1 MLRASQEHYGRARS
15 RLRPPAPASRVRSG
29 DWRRRRGRERKRG
42 GTRPPAR
49 AQTAAAAALA
59 AMAER
64 RAFAQK
70 ISRTVAAEVRK
81 QISGQYS
88 GSPQL
93 LKNLNI
99 VGNISH
105 HTTVPLTE
113 AVDPVDL
120 EDYLLT
126 HPLAVDSGPLRD
138 LIEFPPDDIEVVY
151 SPRDCRTLVSAVPE
165 ESEMDPH
172 VRDCIRSY
180 TEDWAIVIRKYHKL
194 GTGFNPNTLDKQKE
208 RQKGLPKQVFESD
221 EAPDGNNYQ
230 DEQDDLKRRSMSID
244 DTPRGS
250 WACSIFDL
258 KNSLPDAL
266 LPNLLDRTP
275 NEEIDRQ
282 NDDQRKSN
290 RHKELFS
297 LHPSPDEEEPIERL
311 SVPDVPKEHFG
322 QRLLVKCLSLKF
334 EIEIEP
340 IFASLA
346 LYDVKEKKKISENF
360 YFDLNSEQMKGL
372 LRPHVPPA
380 AITTLARSA
389 IFSITYPS
397 QDVFLVIKLEKV
409 LQQGDIGEC
418 AEPYM
423 IFKEADAT
431 KNKEKLEKLKSQ
443 ADQFCQRLGKY
454 RMPFAWTA
462 IHLMNIVSS
471 AGSLE
476 RDSTEVEIS
485 TGERKGSWSERR
497 NSSIVGR
504 RSLERTTSGDD
515 ACNLT
520 SFRPATLTV
529 TNFFKQEG
537 DRLSDEDLYK
547 FLADMRRPSSVLR
560 RLRPITAQLKIDI
573 SPAPENP
580 HYCLTPE
587 LLQVK
592 LYPDS
597 RVRPTREILEF
608 PARDVYVPNTT
619 YRNLLYIYPQS
630 LNFANRQGSAR
641 NITVKVQFMYGEDPS
656 NAMPVIFGKSSCS
669 EFSKEAYTAVVY
681 HNRSPDFHEEIK
693 VKLPATLTD
702 HHHLLFTF
710 YHVSCQQKQNTPLET
725 PVGYTW
731 IPMLQNGRLKT
742 GQFCLPVSLEKPPQA
757 YSVLSPEVPLPGMK
771 WVDNHKGVFN
781 VEVVAVSS
789 IHTQDPYLD
798 KFFALVNALD
808 EHMFPVRI
816 GDMRIMENNLE
827 NELKS
832 SISALNSSQLEPVV
846 RFLHLLLDKLILL
859 VVRPP
864 VIAGQIVNL
873 GQASFEA
880 MASIINR
887 LHKNLEGNH
896 DQHGRN
902 NLLASYIYYVFRLP
916 NTYPNSPSPGPGGL
930 GGSVHYATMARSAVR
945 PASLNLNRSRSLSNS
960 NPDISGTPTS
970 PDDEV
975 RSIIGSKA
983 MDRSC
988 NRMSSH
994 TETSSFLQTLTGRL
1008 PTKKLFHEELALQW
1022 VVCSGSVR
1030 ESALQ
1035 QAWFF
1040 FELMVKSMVHH
1051 LYFNDKLDAPRK
1063 SRFPERFMD
1072 DIAALVSTIASDI
1085 VSRFQKDTEMVERLN
1100 TSLAFFLNDLL
1111 SVMDRGFV
1119 FSLIKTCYKQVS
1131 SKLYSLPNPS
1141 VLVSLRL
1148 DFLRIICSHEHYVTL
1163 NLPCSLLTPPASP
1176 SPSVSSATS
1185 QSSGFSTN
1193 VQDQKIANMF
1203 ELSVPFRQQHYL
1215 AGLVLTELALIL
1227 DPDAEG
1233 LFGLHKK
1240 VINMVHNL
1248 LSSHDSDPRYS
1259 DPQIKA
1265 RVAMLY
1271 LPLIGIIMETV
1282 PQLYD
1287 FTETH
1292 NQRGRP
1298 ICIATDDYES
1308 ESGSMISQTV
1318 AMAIAGTSVPQ
1329 LTRPGSFLL
1338 TSTSGRQHTT
1348 FSAESS
1354 RSLLICLLWVLKNAD
1369 ETVLQKWFTDLSV
1382 LQLNRLL
1389 DLLYLCVSCFEY
1401 KGKKVF
1407 ERMNSLTFK
1416 KSKDMRAKLEEA
1428 ILGSIG
1434 ARQEMVR
1441 RSRGQLERSPSGSAF
1456 GSQEN
1461 LRWRKDMTHWRQ
1473 NTEKLD
1479 KSRAEIEHEALIDG
1493 NLATEANLIILDT
1506 LEIVVQTV
1514 SVTESKESILGGVLK
1529 VLLHSM
1535 ACNQSAVYLQHCFA
1549 TQRALVSKF
1558 PELLFEEETEQCAD
1572 LCLRLLRHCSSSIST
1587 IRSHASASLYL
1598 LMRQNFEIGNNF
1610 ARVKMQVTMSLSSL
1624 VGTSQNFNE
1633 EFLRRSLKTILTYA
1647 EEDLELRETTFPD
1660 QVQDLV
1666 FNLHMILSDTVKM
1679 KEHQED
1685 PEMLIDL
1692 MYRIAKGYQTSPDL
1706 RLTWLQ
1712 NMAGKHSE
1720 RSNHAEAAQC
1730 LVHSAAL
1737 VAEYLSML
1745 EDRKYLPVGC
1755 VTFQNISSNVLEES
1769 AVSDDVVSPDEEG
1782 ICSGK
1787 YFTESGLVGLLEQA
1801 AASFSMAG
1809 MYEAVNEVYKVL
1821 IPIHEANRDAKKLS
1835 TIHGK
1840 LQEAFS
1846 KIVHQDG
1853 KRMFGTYF
1861 RVGFYGTKFGDLD
1874 EQEFVYKEPA
1884 ITKLAEISHRLE
1896 GFYGERFGEDV
1907 VEVIKDSNPVDKC
1920 KLDPNKAYI
1929 QITYVEPYFDTYE
1942 MKDRITY
1949 FDKNYNLR
1957 RFMYCTP
1964 FTLDGRAHGELHEQF
1979 KRKTILTT
1987 SHAFPYI
1994 KTRVNVTHKEEI
2006 ILTPIE
2012 VAIEDM
2018 QKKTQELAFATHQDP
2033 ADPKMLQMVL
2043 QGSVGT
2049 TVNQGPLEVAQVFLS
2064 EIPSDPKLFRHHNK
2078 LRLCFKDFTKRCE
2091 DALRKNKSLIGPD
2104 QKEYQR
2110 ELERNYHRLKEAL
2123 QPLINRKIP
2132 QLYKAVL
2139 PVTCHRDSFSRMS
2152 LRKMD
2157 L

>member
-1 MLRASQEHYGRARS
+1 MC
-15 RLRPPAPASRVRSG
+15 
-29 DWRRRRGRERKRG
+29 DCTG
-42 GTRPPAR
+42 GHS
-49 AQTAAAAALA
+49 
-59 AMAER
+59 
-64 RAFAQK
+64 K
-70 ISRTVAAEVRK
+70 
-81 QISGQYS
+81 
-88 GSPQL
+88 
-93 LKNLNI
+93 
-99 VGNISH
+99 NIS
-105 HTTVPLTE
+105 
-113 AVDPVDL
+113 
-120 EDYLLT
+120 
-126 HPLAVDSGPLRD
+126 
-138 LIEFPPDDIEVVY
+138 
-151 SPRDCRTLVSAVPE
+151 
-165 ESEMDPH
+165 
-172 VRDCIRSY
+172 
-180 TEDWAIVIRKYHKL
+180 
-194 GTGFNPNTLDKQKE
+194 
-208 RQKGLPKQVFESD
+208 
-221 EAPDGNNYQ
+221 
-230 DEQDDLKRRSMSID
+230 
-244 DTPRGS
+244 
-250 WACSIFDL
+250 
-258 KNSLPDAL
+258 
-266 LPNLLDRTP
+266 
-275 NEEIDRQ
+275 
-282 NDDQRKSN
+282 
-290 RHKELFS
+290 
-297 LHPSPDEEEPIERL
+297 
-311 SVPDVPKEHFG
+311 
-322 QRLLVKCLSLKF
+322 
-334 EIEIEP
+334 
-340 IFASLA
+340 
-346 LYDVKEKKKISENF
+346 
-360 YFDLNSEQMKGL
+360 
-372 LRPHVPPA
+372 
-380 AITTLARSA
+380 
-389 IFSITYPS
+389 
-397 QDVFLVIKLEKV
+397 
-409 LQQGDIGEC
+409 
-418 AEPYM
+418 
-423 IFKEADAT
+423 
-431 KNKEKLEKLKSQ
+431 
-443 ADQFCQRLGKY
+443 
-454 RMPFAWTA
+454 
-462 IHLMNIVSS
+462 
-471 AGSLE
+471 
-476 RDSTEVEIS
+476 
-485 TGERKGSWSERR
+485 
-497 NSSIVGR
+497 
-504 RSLERTTSGDD
+504 
-515 ACNLT
+515 
-520 SFRPATLTV
+520 
-529 TNFFKQEG
+529 
-537 DRLSDEDLYK
+537 
-547 FLADMRRPSSVLR
+547 
-560 RLRPITAQLKIDI
+560 
-573 SPAPENP
+573 
-580 HYCLTPE
+580 
-587 LLQVK
+587 
-592 LYPDS
+592 
-597 RVRPTREILEF
+597 
-608 PARDVYVPNTT
+608 
-619 YRNLLYIYPQS
+619 YRNILYVYPQS

-641 NITVKVQFMYGEDPS
+641 NITVKVQFMFGEDPS
-656 NAMPVIFGKSSCS
+656 NAMPVIFGKSSCA

-681 HNRSPDFHEEIK
+681 HN
-693 VKLPATLTD
+693 
-702 HHHLLFTF
+702 
-710 YHVSCQQKQNTPLET
+710 SCQQKQNTPLET

-781 VEVVAVSS
+781 IEIIAVST

-798 KFFALVNALD
+798 KFFALVHALD

-832 SISALNSSQLEPVV
+832 SISALNASQLEPVV

-864 VIAGQIVNL
+864 IIAGQI
-873 GQASFEA
+873 
-880 MASIINR
+880 
-887 LHKNLEGNH
+887 
-896 DQHGRN
+896 
-902 NLLASYIYYVFRLP
+902 
-916 NTYPNSPSPGPGGL
+916 GPGGL

-975 RSIIGSKA
+975 RSIIGSK
-983 MDRSC
+983 
-988 NRMSSH
+988 
-994 TETSSFLQTLTGRL
+994 
-1008 PTKKLFHEELALQW
+1008 LFHEELALQW

-1030 ESALQ
+1030 EAALQ

-1051 LYFNDKLDAPRK
+1051 LYFADKLDAPRK
-1063 SRFPERFMD
+1063 NRFPERFMD

-1085 VSRFQKDTEMVERLN
+1085 VSRFQKDMEMIERLN

-1119 FSLIKTCYKQVS
+1119 FSLVKAYYKQVS
-1131 SKLYSLPNPS
+1131 SKLYSLPNPNT
-1141 VLVSLRL
+1141 LVSLRL
-1148 DFLRIICSHEHYVTL
+1148 DFLRIVCSHEHYVTL

-1203 ELSVPFRQQHYL
+1203 ELSLPFRQQHYL
-1215 AGLVLTELALIL
+1215 AGLVLTELAVIL

-1259 DPQIKA
+1259 DSQVKA
-1265 RVAMLY
+1265 RVATLY
-1271 LPLIGIIMETV
+1271 LPLIGVIMESL
-1282 PQLYD
+1282 PQLHD
-1287 FTETH
+1287 FTESH

-1298 ICIATDDYES
+1298 SCTALEDYE
-1308 ESGSMISQTV
+1308 GDGGNMISQTV

-1329 LTRPGSFLL
+1329 LTRPSSFLL
-1338 TSTSGRQHTT
+1338 TSS
-1348 FSAESS
+1348 
-1354 RSLLICLLWVLKNAD
+1354 
-1369 ETVLQKWFTDLSV
+1369 
-1382 LQLNRLL
+1382 
-1389 DLLYLCVSCFEY
+1389 
-1401 KGKKVF
+1401 GKKVF

-1493 NLATEANLIILDT
+1493 NLTTEANLIILDT
-1506 LEIVVQTV
+1506 LEIIVQTV

-1529 VLLHSM
+1529 ALLHSM
-1535 ACNQSAVYLQHCFA
+1535 ACNQSALYLQHCFA

-1692 MYRIAKGYQTSPDL
+1692 MYRIAKGYQNSPDL

-1720 RSNHAEAAQC
+1720 RSNHAESAQC

-1787 YFTESGLVGLLEQA
+1787 YFTEAGLVGLLEQA

-1809 MYEAVNEVYKVL
+1809 MYEAVNEVYKIL
-1821 IPIHEANRDAKKLS
+1821 IPIHEANRDAKKLA

-1846 KIVHQDG
+1846 KIVHQ
-1853 KRMFGTYF
+1853 
-1861 RVGFYGTKFGDLD
+1861 VL
-1874 EQEFVYKEPA
+1874 
-1884 ITKLAEISHRLE
+1884 S
-1896 GFYGERFGEDV
+1896 
-1907 VEVIKDSNPVDKC
+1907 
-1920 KLDPNKAYI
+1920 
-1929 QITYVEPYFDTYE
+1929 
-1942 MKDRITY
+1942 
-1949 FDKNYNLR
+1949 
-1957 RFMYCTP
+1957 
-1964 FTLDGRAHGELHEQF
+1964 
-1979 KRKTILTT
+1979 
-1987 SHAFPYI
+1987 
-1994 KTRVNVTHKEEI
+1994 
-2006 ILTPIE
+2006 
-2012 VAIEDM
+2012 
-2018 QKKTQELAFATHQDP
+2018 AFANGGLHCASCVAVDHP
-2033 ADPKMLQMVL
+2033 AFV
-2043 QGSVGT
+2043 
-2049 TVNQGPLEVAQVFLS
+2049 
-2064 EIPSDPKLFRHHNK
+2064 
-2078 LRLCFKDFTKRCE
+2078 
-2091 DALRKNKSLIGPD
+2091 
-2104 QKEYQR
+2104 QR
-2110 ELERNYHRLKEAL
+2110 EQNFSLVHGGI
-2123 QPLINRKIP
+2123 QPCLCI
-2132 QLYKAVL
+2132 L
-2139 PVTCHRDSFSRMS
+2139 S
-2152 LRKMD
+2152 
-2157 L
+2157 

>member
-1 MLRASQEHYGRARS
+1 DSYLFSIIMASYAV
-15 RLRPPAPASRVRSG
+15 L
-29 DWRRRRGRERKRG
+29 
-42 GTRPPAR
+42 
-49 AQTAAAAALA
+49 
-59 AMAER
+59 
-64 RAFAQK
+64 F
-70 ISRTVAAEVRK
+70 SRTVAAEVRK
-81 QISGQYS
+81 QIAGQYG

-93 LKNLNI
+93 LKNLS
-99 VGNISH
+99 VGGNI
-105 HTTVPLTE
+105 PLTE
-113 AVDPVDL
+113 AIEPVDF
-120 EDYLLT
+120 EEYLIT
-126 HPLAVDSGPLRD
+126 HPPLIESGPLRD
-138 LIEFPPDDIEVVY
+138 LIEFPPDDIEVLY
-151 SPRDCRTLVSAVPE
+151 TPRECRTLGQAVPE
-165 ESEMDPH
+165 EGENDSH
-172 VRDCIRSY
+172 VRDCTRSY
-180 TEDWAIVIRKYHKL
+180 TEDWAIVNRKYDASLHL
-194 GTGFNPNTLDKQKE
+194 FFLNSLNINTD
-208 RQKGLPKQVFESD
+208 FYMS
-221 EAPDGNNYQ
+221 
-230 DEQDDLKRRSMSID
+230 QDDLKRRSMSID

-258 KNSLPDAL
+258 KNSQPDAL
-266 LPNLLDRTP
+266 LPHLLDRVP
-275 NEEIDRQ
+275 NEEIDHH
-282 NDDQRKSN
+282 NEDQRKSN
-290 RHKELFS
+290 RHRELFA
-297 LHPSPDEEEPIERL
+297 LHPALDEDEPIERHC
-311 SVPDVPKEHFG
+311 VPDVPKEHFG

-346 LYDVKEKKKISENF
+346 LYDIKEKKRISENF
-360 YFDLNSEQMKGL
+360 YFDLNSEQTKAM
-372 LRPHVPPA
+372 LRPHIPSA
-380 AITTLARSA
+380 AISTLARSA
-389 IFSITYPS
+389 VFSITYPS

-423 IFKEADAT
+423 VFKESDAA
-431 KNKEKLEKLKSQ
+431 KNKEKLEKLRSQ
-443 ADQFCQRLGKY
+443 SEQFCQRLGRY

-462 IHLMNIVSS
+462 IHLMNIVNS
-471 AGSLE
+471 A
-476 RDSTEVEIS
+476 
-485 TGERKGSWSERR
+485 ERKGSWSERR

-504 RSLERTTSGDD
+504 RSLERTTSGDES
-515 ACNLT
+515 CSLT

-560 RLRPITAQLKIDI
+560 RLRPITGRLKIDI

-580 HYCLTPE
+580 HYCLTPD

-592 LYPDS
+592 PYPDS
-597 RVRPTREILEF
+597 RVRPTKEILEF
-608 PARDVYVPNTT
+608 PARDIYVPNTT
-619 YRNLLYIYPQS
+619 YRNLLYVNPQS

-641 NITVKVQFMYGEDPS
+641 NITVKVQFMNGEDPS
-656 NAMPVIFGKSSCS
+656 NAMPVIFGKSSCA
-669 EFSKEAYTAVVY
+669 EYSKEAYTAVVY
-681 HNRSPDFHEEIK
+681 HNRSPDFLDEVKI
-693 VKLPATLTD
+693 KLPASLTD
-702 HHHLLFTF
+702 HHHILFTF

-731 IPMLQNGRLKT
+731 IPMLQNGRLRT
-742 GQFCLPVSLEKPPQA
+742 GHFCLPVSLEKPPQS
-757 YSVLSPEVPLPGMK
+757 YSVLSPDVSPFLVPLPGMK
-771 WVDNHKGVFN
+771 WVDNHRGVFN
-781 VEVVAVSS
+781 VEVVAAST
-789 IHTQDPYLD
+789 IHTQDQFLD
-798 KFFALVNALD
+798 KFFALVHALD

-827 NELKS
+827 AELKS
-832 SISALNSSQLEPVV
+832 SIAALNSSQLEPVV
-846 RFLHLLLDKLILL
+846 RFLHLLLDKLVLL
-859 VVRPP
+859 MVRPP

-873 GQASFEA
+873 GQASFEV
-880 MASIINR
+880 MASIVNR
-887 LHKNLEGNH
+887 LHKYL
-896 DQHGRN
+896 DTSQDMHGRN
-902 NLLASYIYYVFRLP
+902 SLLSSYIHYVFRLP
-916 NTYPNSPSPGPGGL
+916 NMDPNSPSPAAQWTLCQRTVSYPIVEL
-930 GGSVHYATMARSAVR
+930 RYTDLYAVYLN
-945 PASLNLNRSRSLSNS
+945 ASLMV
-960 NPDISGTPTS
+960 P
-970 PDDEV
+970 
-975 RSIIGSKA
+975 
-983 MDRSC
+983 SC
-988 NRMSSH
+988 S
-994 TETSSFLQTLTGRL
+994 Q
-1008 PTKKLFHEELALQW
+1008 LFHEELALQW
-1022 VVCSGSVR
+1022 VVSSGSVR
-1030 ESALQ
+1030 EGALQ

-1040 FELMVKSMVHH
+1040 FELMVKSIIHH
-1051 LYFNDKLDAPRK
+1051 LYFTDRLQSPRK
-1063 SRFPERFMD
+1063 NRFPERFMD
-1072 DIAALVSTIASDI
+1072 DITALVSTIAGDI
-1085 VSRFQKDTEMVERLN
+1085 VSRFQKDLELVERLN

-1119 FSLIKTCYKQVS
+1119 FSLIKTYWKQVPCNS
-1131 SKLYSLPNPS
+1131 NPT
-1141 VLVSLRL
+1141 LESLRL
-1148 DFLRIICSHEHYVTL
+1148 DFLRIVCSHEHYVTL
-1163 NLPCSLLTPPASP
+1163 NLPFSLLTPPASP

-1185 QSSGFSTN
+1185 GFSTH

-1203 ELSVPFRQQHYL
+1203 ELSVPFREQHYL
-1215 AGLVLTELALIL
+1215 AGLVLTELAVIL
-1227 DPDAEG
+1227 DPEADG
-1233 LFGLHKK
+1233 SVPWCK
-1240 VINMVHNL
+1240 VISVVHNM
-1248 LSSHDSDPRYS
+1248 LSSHDSDPRYA
-1259 DPQIKA
+1259 DPEVKA
-1265 RVAMLY
+1265 RVALLY
-1271 LPLIGIIMETV
+1271 LPLIGIVMETL
-1282 PQLYD
+1282 PQLHD
-1287 FTETH
+1287 FTESH
-1292 NQRGRP
+1292 NQWGRP
-1298 ICIATDDYES
+1298 GGPGTEEQEAE
-1308 ESGSMISQTV
+1308 GNSMISQTV
-1318 AMAIAGTSVPQ
+1318 AMAIAGTSA
-1329 LTRPGSFLL
+1329 T
-1338 TSTSGRQHTT
+1338 RQHGS

-1369 ETVLQKWFTDLSV
+1369 EMVLQKWFTDLSV
-1382 LQLNRLL
+1382 SQLNRLL

-1401 KGKKVF
+1401 KGKKAF

-1416 KSKDMRAKLEEA
+1416 KSKDMKAKLEEA

-1441 RSRGQLERSPSGSAF
+1441 RSKGQLGY
-1456 GSQEN
+1456 QEN

-1473 NTEKLD
+1473 TSEKMD
-1479 KSRAEIEHEALIDG
+1479 KTRAELEHEAIIDG

-1506 LEIVVQTV
+1506 LEIIVQTV

-1535 ACNQSAVYLQHCFA
+1535 ACNQSALYLQHCFA

-1572 LCLRLLRHCSSSIST
+1572 LCLRLLRNCSSSIST
-1587 IRSHASASLYL
+1587 IRAHASASLYL

-1720 RSNHAEAAQC
+1720 RNNHAEAAQC

-1787 YFTESGLVGLLEQA
+1787 YFTEAGLVGLLEQA

-1821 IPIHEANRDAKKLS
+1821 IPIHEASRDAKKLA

-1840 LQEAFS
+1840 LQEAFG
-1846 KIVHQDG
+1846 KING

-1861 RVGFYGTKFGDLD
+1861 RVGFYGSKFGDLD

-1896 GFYGERFGEDV
+1896 SFYGERFGEEQ

-1920 KLDPNKAYI
+1920 KLDPNKAFI

-1957 RFMYCTP
+1957 RFVYCTP
-1964 FTLDGRAHGELHEQF
+1964 FTLDGRAHGDLHEQF

-1994 KTRVNVTHKEEI
+1994 KTRINIIHKEEI
-2006 ILTPIE
+2006 ISMPIE

-2033 ADPKMLQMVL
+2033 SDAKMLQMVL

-2064 EIPSDPKLFRHHNK
+2064 EIPSDPKLYRHHNK

-2132 QLYKAVL
+2132 QLYKPVL
-2139 PVTCHRDSFSRMS
+2139 QVNSHRDSFSRMS
-2152 LRKMD
+2152 LRKLD
-2157 L
+2157 V

>member
-1 MLRASQEHYGRARS
+1 MLRKEFH
-15 RLRPPAPASRVRSG
+15 
-29 DWRRRRGRERKRG
+29 W
-42 GTRPPAR
+42 
-49 AQTAAAAALA
+49 
-59 AMAER
+59 
-64 RAFAQK
+64 
-70 ISRTVAAEVRK
+70 
-81 QISGQYS
+81 
-88 GSPQL
+88 
-93 LKNLNI
+93 
-99 VGNISH
+99 
-105 HTTVPLTE
+105 TT
-113 AVDPVDL
+113 
-120 EDYLLT
+120 
-126 HPLAVDSGPLRD
+126 
-138 LIEFPPDDIEVVY
+138 I
-151 SPRDCRTLVSAVPE
+151 C
-165 ESEMDPH
+165 
-172 VRDCIRSY
+172 
-180 TEDWAIVIRKYHKL
+180 
-194 GTGFNPNTLDKQKE
+194 
-208 RQKGLPKQVFESD
+208 
-221 EAPDGNNYQ
+221 
-230 DEQDDLKRRSMSID
+230 
-244 DTPRGS
+244 
-250 WACSIFDL
+250 
-258 KNSLPDAL
+258 
-266 LPNLLDRTP
+266 
-275 NEEIDRQ
+275 
-282 NDDQRKSN
+282 
-290 RHKELFS
+290 
-297 LHPSPDEEEPIERL
+297 
-311 SVPDVPKEHFG
+311 
-322 QRLLVKCLSLKF
+322 
-334 EIEIEP
+334 
-340 IFASLA
+340 
-346 LYDVKEKKKISENF
+346 
-360 YFDLNSEQMKGL
+360 
-372 LRPHVPPA
+372 
-380 AITTLARSA
+380 
-389 IFSITYPS
+389 
-397 QDVFLVIKLEKV
+397 
-409 LQQGDIGEC
+409 
-418 AEPYM
+418 
-423 IFKEADAT
+423 
-431 KNKEKLEKLKSQ
+431 
-443 ADQFCQRLGKY
+443 
-454 RMPFAWTA
+454 
-462 IHLMNIVSS
+462 
-471 AGSLE
+471 
-476 RDSTEVEIS
+476 
-485 TGERKGSWSERR
+485 
-497 NSSIVGR
+497 
-504 RSLERTTSGDD
+504 
-515 ACNLT
+515 
-520 SFRPATLTV
+520 
-529 TNFFKQEG
+529 
-537 DRLSDEDLYK
+537 
-547 FLADMRRPSSVLR
+547 
-560 RLRPITAQLKIDI
+560 
-573 SPAPENP
+573 
-580 HYCLTPE
+580 
-587 LLQVK
+587 
-592 LYPDS
+592 
-597 RVRPTREILEF
+597 
-608 PARDVYVPNTT
+608 
-619 YRNLLYIYPQS
+619 RNLLYINPQS

-641 NITVKVQFMYGEDPS
+641 NITVKVQFMNGEDQS
-656 NAMPVIFGKSSCS
+656 NAMPVIFGKSSCG

-681 HNRSPDFHEEIK
+681 HNRSPDLHDEIK
-693 VKLPATLTD
+693 IKLPASLND
-702 HHHLLFTF
+702 HHHILFTF

-731 IPMLQNGRLKT
+731 IPMLQNGRLRT
-742 GQFCLPVSLEKPPQA
+742 GHFCLPVSLEKPPQS
-757 YSVLSPEVPLPGMK
+757 YSVLSPDVPLPGMK
-771 WVDNHKGVFN
+771 WVDNHRGVFN
-781 VEVVAVSS
+781 VEVVAVSTV
-789 IHTQDPYLD
+789 HTQDQYLD
-798 KFFALVNALD
+798 KFFALVHALD

-816 GDMRIMENNLE
+816 GDMRIMENSLE
-827 NELKS
+827 AELKG
-832 SISALNSSQLEPVV
+832 SIAALSSSQLEPVV
-846 RFLHLLLDKLILL
+846 RFLHLLFDKLVLL

-880 MASIINR
+880 MASIVNR
-887 LHKNLEGNH
+887 LHKYL
-896 DQHGRN
+896 DTSQDMHGRN
-902 NLLASYIYYVFRLP
+902 SLLSSYIHYVFRLP
-916 NTYPNSPSPGPGGL
+916 NMDPNSPSPGPGGL
-930 GGSVHYATMARSAVR
+930 GGSVHYATMARSAIR

-975 RSIIGSKA
+975 RSIIGTKGL
-983 MDRSC
+983 DRSNSWVHTMGC
-988 NRMSSH
+988 KSGPWGTSPGSASDTVQAMERSGNRMSSH
-994 TETSSFLQTLTGRL
+994 TESTSFLQTLTGRL
-1008 PTKKLFHEELALQW
+1008 PTKKVETRDSGGGATAASSTAPSACVLSVALDWMVFGVVVVVLWDADFVSPCECCMLFHEELALQW
-1022 VVCSGSVR
+1022 VVSSGSVR
-1030 ESALQ
+1030 EGALQ

-1040 FELMVKSMVHH
+1040 FELMVKSIIHH
-1051 LYFNDKLDAPRK
+1051 LYFTDRLESPRK
-1063 SRFPERFMD
+1063 NRFPERFMD
-1072 DIAALVSTIASDI
+1072 DITALVSTIAGDI
-1085 VSRFQKDTEMVERLN
+1085 VSRFQKDLELVERLN

-1119 FSLIKTCYKQVS
+1119 FCLIKTYWKQVS
-1131 SKLYSLPNPS
+1131 SKLYALQNPT
-1141 VLVSLRL
+1141 LESLRL
-1148 DFLRIICSHEHYVTL
+1148 DFLRIVCSHEHYVTL

-1185 QSSGFSTN
+1185 QSSGFSTH

-1203 ELSVPFRQQHYL
+1203 ELSVPFREQHYL
-1215 AGLVLTELALIL
+1215 AGLVLTELAVIL
-1227 DPDAEG
+1227 DPEADG
-1233 LFGLHKK
+1233 SVHWMFGLHKK
-1240 VINMVHNL
+1240 VISVVHNL
-1248 LSSHDSDPRYS
+1248 LSSHDSDPRYA
-1259 DPQIKA
+1259 DPEVKA

-1271 LPLIGIIMETV
+1271 LPLIGIVMETL
-1282 PQLYD
+1282 PQLHD
-1287 FTETH
+1287 FTESH
-1292 NQRGRP
+1292 NQWGRLGVDEQE
-1298 ICIATDDYES
+1298 AE
-1308 ESGSMISQTV
+1308 GNSMISQSV

-1329 LTRPGSFLL
+1329 MSRPSSFLL
-1338 TSTSGRQHTT
+1338 NPQATRQHGT
-1348 FSAESS
+1348 FSPESS

-1369 ETVLQKWFTDLSV
+1369 ELVLQKWFTDLSV
-1382 LQLNRLL
+1382 SQLNRLL
-1389 DLLYLCVSCFEY
+1389 DMLYLCVSCFEY
-1401 KGKKVF
+1401 KAHFLFMQGKKAF

-1416 KSKDMRAKLEEA
+1416 KSKDMKAKLEEA

-1473 NTEKLD
+1473 NSEKMD
-1479 KSRAEIEHEALIDG
+1479 KSHRSVRTRAELEHEALIDG
-1493 NLATEANLIILDT
+1493 NLTTEANLIILDT
-1506 LEIVVQTV
+1506 LEVIVQTV

-1535 ACNQSAVYLQHCFA
+1535 ACNQSALYLQHCFA

-1572 LCLRLLRHCSSSIST
+1572 LCLRLLRSCSSSIGT

-1720 RSNHAEAAQC
+1720 RTNHAEAAQC

-1787 YFTESGLVGLLEQA
+1787 YFTEAGLVGLLEQA

-1821 IPIHEANRDAKKLS
+1821 IPIHEANRDAKKLA

-1840 LQEAFS
+1840 LQEAFG

-1861 RVGFYGTKFGDLD
+1861 RVGFYGSKFGDLD

-1896 GFYGERFGEDV
+1896 GFYGERFGEDQ

-1920 KLDPNKAYI
+1920 KLDPNKAFI

-1957 RFMYCTP
+1957 RFVYCTP
-1964 FTLDGRAHGELHEQF
+1964 FTLDGRAHGDLHEQY

-1994 KTRVNVTHKEEI
+1994 KTRINIIHKEEI
-2006 ILTPIE
+2006 ISMPIE

-2033 ADPKMLQMVL
+2033 ADAKMLQMVL

-2064 EIPSDPKLFRHHNK
+2064 EIPSDPKLYRHHNK

-2132 QLYKAVL
+2132 QLYKPVL
-2139 PVTCHRDSFSRMS
+2139 QVNSHRDSFSRMS
-2152 LRKMD
+2152 LRKLEM
-2157 L
+2157 

>member
-1 MLRASQEHYGRARS
+1 H
-15 RLRPPAPASRVRSG
+15 PP
-29 DWRRRRGRERKRG
+29 
-42 GTRPPAR
+42 
-49 AQTAAAAALA
+49 
-59 AMAER
+59 
-64 RAFAQK
+64 
-70 ISRTVAAEVRK
+70 
-81 QISGQYS
+81 
-88 GSPQL
+88 
-93 LKNLNI
+93 I
-99 VGNISH
+99 V
-105 HTTVPLTE
+105 E
-113 AVDPVDL
+113 
-120 EDYLLT
+120 
-126 HPLAVDSGPLRD
+126 SGPLRD
-138 LIEFPPDDIEVVY
+138 LIEFPPDDIEVIHT
-151 SPRDCRTLVSAVPE
+151 PRECRTVAQAVPE
-165 ESEMDPH
+165 EGDTDAH
-172 VRDCIRSY
+172 VKDSVRSY
-180 TEDWAIVIRKYHKL
+180 TEDWAIVNRKYHKL

-208 RQKGLPKQVFESD
+208 RQKGLPKQVFEAD
-221 EAPDGNNYQ
+221 EMPDSSSYQ
-230 DEQDDLKRRSMSID
+230 DDQDDLKRRSMSID

-266 LPNLLDRTP
+266 LPHLLDRAP
-275 NEEIDRQ
+275 NEEIDRH
-282 NDDQRKSN
+282 NEEHRKAN
-290 RHKELFS
+290 RHRELFA
-297 LHPSPDEEEPIERL
+297 LHPALDEEEPIERHC
-311 SVPDVPKEHFG
+311 VPEVPKEHFG

-360 YFDLNSEQMKGL
+360 FFDLNSEQTKGM
-372 LRPHVPPA
+372 LRPHIQTA
-380 AITTLARSA
+380 AISTLARSA

-423 IFKEADAT
+423 VFKESDAA
-431 KNKEKLEKLKSQ
+431 KNKEKLEKLRGQSE
-443 ADQFCQRLGKY
+443 QFCQRLGRY

-462 IHLMNIVSS
+462 IHLMNIVNS

-476 RDSTEVEIS
+476 RDTDIM
-485 TGERKGSWSERR
+485 
-497 NSSIVGR
+497 GR
-504 RSLERTTSGDD
+504 RSLERTTTGDES
-515 ACNLT
+515 CSLT
-520 SFRPATLTV
+520 GFRPATLTI

-560 RLRPITAQLKIDI
+560 RLRPITAQLKLDI

-580 HYCLTPE
+580 HYCLTPD

-592 LYPDS
+592 PYPDS

-619 YRNLLYIYPQS
+619 YRNLLYVNPQS

-641 NITVKVQFMYGEDPS
+641 NITVKVQFMNGEDPN
-656 NAMPVIFGKSSCS
+656 NAMPVIFGKSSCAD
-669 EFSKEAYTAVVY
+669 FAKEAYTAVVY
-681 HNRSPDFHEEIK
+681 HNRSPDFHDEVKI
-693 VKLPATLTD
+693 KLPASLSD
-702 HHHLLFTF
+702 HHHILFTF

-731 IPMLQNGRLKT
+731 IPMLQNGRLRT
-742 GQFCLPVSLEKPPQA
+742 GHFCLPVSLEKPPQS
-757 YSVLSPEVPLPGMK
+757 YSVLSPDVPLPGMK
-771 WVDNHKGVFN
+771 WVDNHRGVFN
-781 VEVVAVSS
+781 VEVVSVST
-789 IHTQDPYLD
+789 IHTQDQYLD
-798 KFFALVNALD
+798 KFFALVHALD

-827 NELKS
+827 AELKS
-832 SISALNSSQLEPVV
+832 SIAALNSSQLEPVV
-846 RFLHLLLDKLILL
+846 RFLHLLLDKLVLL

-873 GQASFEA
+873 GQASFEV
-880 MASIINR
+880 MASIVNR
-887 LHKNLEGNH
+887 LHKYL
-896 DQHGRN
+896 DTSQDMHGRN
-902 NLLASYIYYVFRLP
+902 GLLSSYIHYVFRLP
-916 NTYPNSPSPGPGGL
+916 STDPNSPSP
-930 GGSVHYATMARSAVR
+930 GSVHYATMARSAVR

-975 RSIIGSKA
+975 RSIIGSK
-983 MDRSC
+983 
-988 NRMSSH
+988 
-994 TETSSFLQTLTGRL
+994 
-1008 PTKKLFHEELALQW
+1008 LFHEELALQW
-1022 VVCSGSVR
+1022 VVSSGSVR
-1030 ESALQ
+1030 EGALQ

-1040 FELMVKSMVHH
+1040 FELMVKSIIYH
-1051 LYFNDKLDAPRK
+1051 LYFTDRLESPRK
-1063 SRFPERFMD
+1063 NRFPERFMD
-1072 DIAALVSTIASDI
+1072 DITALVSTIAGDI
-1085 VSRFQKDTEMVERLN
+1085 VSRFQKDLELVERLN

-1119 FSLIKTCYKQVS
+1119 FTLIRAYWKQVS
-1131 SKLYSLPNPS
+1131 TKLYALQNPT
-1141 VLVSLRL
+1141 LESLRL
-1148 DFLRIICSHEHYVTL
+1148 DFLRIVCSHEHYVTL

-1185 QSSGFSTN
+1185 QSSGFSTH

-1203 ELSVPFRQQHYL
+1203 ELSVPFREQHFL
-1215 AGLVLTELALIL
+1215 AGLVLSELSVIL
-1227 DPDAEG
+1227 DPDNEG
-1233 LFGLHKK
+1233 MFGLHKK
-1240 VINMVHNL
+1240 VVSVVHNL
-1248 LSSHDSDPRYS
+1248 LSSHDSDPRYA
-1259 DPQIKA
+1259 DPEVKA

-1271 LPLIGIIMETV
+1271 LPLIGIVMETL
-1282 PQLYD
+1282 PQLHD
-1287 FTETH
+1287 FTGGP
-1292 NQRGRP
+1292 QG
-1298 ICIATDDYES
+1298 AAMGS
-1308 ESGSMISQTV
+1308 SGEEAEGEGNSLISQTV
-1318 AMAIAGTSVPQ
+1318 AMAIAGTSTP
-1329 LTRPGSFLL
+1329 TPMSRPSILL
-1338 TSTSGRQHTT
+1338 QYIVTHRQHGS

-1369 ETVLQKWFTDLSV
+1369 ELVLQKWFTDLSV
-1382 LQLNRLL
+1382 SQLNRLL

-1401 KGKKVF
+1401 KGKKAF

-1416 KSKDMRAKLEEA
+1416 KSKDMKAKLEEA

-1441 RSRGQLERSPSGSAF
+1441 RSRGHAF

-1473 NTEKLD
+1473 NSEKMD
-1479 KSRAEIEHEALIDG
+1479 KTRAELEHEALIDG

-1535 ACNQSAVYLQHCFA
+1535 ACNQSALYLQHCFA

-1572 LCLRLLRHCSSSIST
+1572 LCLRLLRSCSSSIST
-1587 IRSHASASLYL
+1587 IRAHASASLYL

-1720 RSNHAEAAQC
+1720 RNNHAEAAQC

-1787 YFTESGLVGLLEQA
+1787 YFTEIGLVGLLEQA
-1801 AASFSMAG
+1801 ASSFSMAG

-1821 IPIHEANRDAKKLS
+1821 IPIHEANRDAKKLA

-1840 LQEAFS
+1840 LQEAFG

-1861 RVGFYGTKFGDLD
+1861 RVGIYGSKFGDLD

-1896 GFYGERFGEDV
+1896 GFYGERFGEDQ

-1920 KLDPNKAYI
+1920 KLDPNKAFI

-1957 RFMYCTP
+1957 RFVYCTP
-1964 FTLDGRAHGELHEQF
+1964 FTLDGRAHGDLHEQF

-1994 KTRVNVTHKEEI
+1994 KTRINIIHKEEI
-2006 ILTPIE
+2006 ISTPIE

-2033 ADPKMLQMVL
+2033 ADAKMLQMVL

-2064 EIPSDPKLFRHHNK
+2064 EIPSDPKLYRHHNK

-2132 QLYKAVL
+2132 QLYKPVL
-2139 PVTCHRDSFSRMS
+2139 QVNSHR
-2152 LRKMD
+2152 
-2157 L
+2157 

>member
-1 MLRASQEHYGRARS
+1 MWKKSQQSSFLLLACWLMLINICV
-15 RLRPPAPASRVRSG
+15 L
-29 DWRRRRGRERKRG
+29 
-42 GTRPPAR
+42 
-49 AQTAAAAALA
+49 L
-59 AMAER
+59 
-64 RAFAQK
+64 F
-70 ISRTVAAEVRK
+70 SRTVAAEVRK
-81 QISGQYS
+81 QIAGQYG

-93 LKNLNI
+93 LKNL
-99 VGNISH
+99 S
-105 HTTVPLTE
+105 
-113 AVDPVDL
+113 AVEPVDF
-120 EDYLLT
+120 EEYLIT
-126 HPLAVDSGPLRD
+126 HPPLIESGPLRD
-138 LIEFPPDDIEVVY
+138 LIEFPPDDIEVLY
-151 SPRDCRTLVSAVPE
+151 TPRECRTLGQAVPE
-165 ESEMDPH
+165 EGENDPH
-172 VRDCIRSY
+172 VRDCVRSY
-180 TEDWAIVIRKYHKL
+180 TEDWAIVNRKYDAS
-194 GTGFNPNTLDKQKE
+194 LDFLLTAQKE
-208 RQKGLPKQVFESD
+208 RQRGLPKQVFESD
-221 EAPDGNNYQ
+221 ELPDHSSYQ
-230 DEQDDLKRRSMSID
+230 DDQVNLSFYCCV
-244 DTPRGS
+244 

-258 KNSLPDAL
+258 KNSQPDAL
-266 LPNLLDRTP
+266 LPHLLDRVP
-275 NEEIDRQ
+275 NEEIDHH
-282 NDDQRKSN
+282 NEDQRKSN
-290 RHKELFS
+290 RHRELFA
-297 LHPSPDEEEPIERL
+297 LHPALDEEEPIERHC
-311 SVPDVPKEHFG
+311 VPDVPKEHFG

-360 YFDLNSEQMKGL
+360 YFDLNSEQTKAM
-372 LRPHVPPA
+372 LRPHIPSA
-380 AITTLARSA
+380 AISTLARSA
-389 IFSITYPS
+389 VFSITYPS
-397 QDVFLVIKLEKV
+397 QDVFFVIKLEKV

-423 IFKEADAT
+423 VFKESDAA
-431 KNKEKLEKLKSQ
+431 KNKEKLEKLRSQ
-443 ADQFCQRLGKY
+443 SEQFCQRLGRY

-462 IHLMNIVSS
+462 IHLMNIVNS

-476 RDSTEVEIS
+476 RDTELEMGLS
-485 TGERKGSWSERR
+485 GSWSERR

-504 RSLERTTSGDD
+504 RSLERTTSGDES
-515 ACNLT
+515 CSLT

-560 RLRPITAQLKIDI
+560 RLRPITGRLKIDI

-580 HYCLTPE
+580 HYCLTPD

-592 LYPDS
+592 PYPDS
-597 RVRPTREILEF
+597 RVRPTKEILEF

-619 YRNLLYIYPQS
+619 YRNLLYVNPQS

-641 NITVKVQFMYGEDPS
+641 NITVKVQFMNGEDPS
-656 NAMPVIFGKSSCS
+656 NAMPVIFGKSSCA
-669 EFSKEAYTAVVY
+669 EYSKEAYTSVVY
-681 HNRSPDFHEEIK
+681 HNRSPDFHDEIK
-693 VKLPATLTD
+693 IKLPASLTD
-702 HHHLLFTF
+702 HHHILFTF

-731 IPMLQNGRLKT
+731 IPMLQNGRLRT
-742 GQFCLPVSLEKPPQA
+742 GHFCLPVSLEKPPQNYA
-757 YSVLSPEVPLPGMK
+757 KVHSCICV
-771 WVDNHKGVFN
+771 GVFN
-781 VEVVAVSS
+781 VEVVAAST
-789 IHTQDPYLD
+789 IHTQDQYLD
-798 KFFALVNALD
+798 KFFALVHALD

-827 NELKS
+827 AELKS
-832 SISALNSSQLEPVV
+832 SIAALNSSQLEPVV
-846 RFLHLLLDKLILL
+846 RFLHLLLDKLVLL
-859 VVRPP
+859 MVRPP

-873 GQASFEA
+873 GQASFEV
-880 MASIINR
+880 MASIVNR
-887 LHKNLEGNH
+887 LHKYL
-896 DQHGRN
+896 DTSQDMHGRN
-902 NLLASYIYYVFRLP
+902 SLLSSYIHYVFRLP
-916 NTYPNSPSPGPGGL
+916 NTDPNSPSPGPGGL

-975 RSIIGSKA
+975 RSIIGSKVELRHTDLYA
-983 MDRSC
+983 VYLMGNGSLMAPSC
-988 NRMSSH
+988 S
-994 TETSSFLQTLTGRL
+994 Q
-1008 PTKKLFHEELALQW
+1008 LFHEELALQW
-1022 VVCSGSVR
+1022 VVSSGSVR
-1030 ESALQ
+1030 EGALQ

-1040 FELMVKSMVHH
+1040 FELMVKSIIHH
-1051 LYFNDKLDAPRK
+1051 LYFTDRLQSPRK
-1063 SRFPERFMD
+1063 NRFPERFMD
-1072 DIAALVSTIASDI
+1072 DITALVSTIDL
-1085 VSRFQKDTEMVERLN
+1085 ELVERLN

-1119 FSLIKTCYKQVS
+1119 FSLIKTYWKQVS
-1131 SKLYSLPNPS
+1131 TKLYALQNPT
-1141 VLVSLRL
+1141 LESLRL
-1148 DFLRIICSHEHYVTL
+1148 DFLRIVCSHEHYVTL
-1163 NLPCSLLTPPASP
+1163 NLPFSLLTPPASP
-1176 SPSVSSATS
+1176 SPSVSSKNITLFF
-1185 QSSGFSTN
+1185 SGFSTQ

-1203 ELSVPFRQQHYL
+1203 ELSVPFREQHYL
-1215 AGLVLTELALIL
+1215 AGLVLTELAVIL
-1227 DPDAEG
+1227 DPEADG
-1233 LFGLHKK
+1233 SVPWCK
-1240 VINMVHNL
+1240 VISVVHNL
-1248 LSSHDSDPRYS
+1248 LSSHDSDPRYA
-1259 DPQIKA
+1259 DFEVKA
-1265 RVAMLY
+1265 RVALLY
-1271 LPLIGIIMETV
+1271 LPLIGIVMETL
-1282 PQLYD
+1282 PQLHD
-1287 FTETH
+1287 FTESY
-1292 NQRGRP
+1292 NQWGRP
-1298 ICIATDDYES
+1298 GGPGTEEQEAE
-1308 ESGSMISQTV
+1308 GNSMISQTV

-1329 LTRPGSFLL
+1329 MSRPSSFL
-1338 TSTSGRQHTT
+1338 
-1348 FSAESS
+1348 

-1369 ETVLQKWFTDLSV
+1369 EMVLQKWFTDLSV
-1382 LQLNRLL
+1382 SQLNRLL

-1401 KGKKVF
+1401 KGKKAF

-1416 KSKDMRAKLEEA
+1416 KSKDMKAKLEEA

-1441 RSRGQLERSPSGSAF
+1441 RSRGPSGSAF

-1473 NTEKLD
+1473 TSEKMD
-1479 KSRAEIEHEALIDG
+1479 KTRAELEHEAIIDG

-1506 LEIVVQTV
+1506 LEIIVQTV

-1535 ACNQSAVYLQHCFA
+1535 ACNQSALYLQHCFA

-1572 LCLRLLRHCSSSIST
+1572 LCLRLLRNCSSSIST
-1587 IRSHASASLYL
+1587 IRAHASASLYL

-1633 EFLRRSLKTILTYA
+1633 DFLRRSLKTILTYA

-1720 RSNHAEAAQC
+1720 RNNHAEAAQC

-1787 YFTESGLVGLLEQA
+1787 YFTEAGLVGLLEQA
-1801 AASFSMAG
+1801 ASSFSMAG

-1821 IPIHEANRDAKKLS
+1821 IPIHEANRDAKKLA

-1840 LQEAFS
+1840 LQEAFG
-1846 KIVHQDG
+1846 KIDG

-1861 RVGFYGTKFGDLD
+1861 RVGFYGSKFGDLD

-1896 GFYGERFGEDV
+1896 GFYGERFGEDQ

-1920 KLDPNKAYI
+1920 KLDPNKAFI

-1957 RFMYCTP
+1957 RFVYCTP
-1964 FTLDGRAHGELHEQF
+1964 FTLDGRAHGDLHEQF

-1994 KTRVNVTHKEEI
+1994 KTRINIIHKEEI
-2006 ILTPIE
+2006 ISTPIE

-2033 ADPKMLQMVL
+2033 SDAKMLQMVL

-2064 EIPSDPKLFRHHNK
+2064 EIPSDPKLYRHHNK

-2132 QLYKAVL
+2132 QLYKPVL
-2139 PVTCHRDSFSRMS
+2139 QVNSHRSDN
-2152 LRKMD
+2152 
-2157 L
+2157 

>member
-1 MLRASQEHYGRARS
+1 DSYLFSIIMASYAV
-15 RLRPPAPASRVRSG
+15 L
-29 DWRRRRGRERKRG
+29 
-42 GTRPPAR
+42 
-49 AQTAAAAALA
+49 
-59 AMAER
+59 
-64 RAFAQK
+64 F
-70 ISRTVAAEVRK
+70 SRTVAAEVRK
-81 QISGQYS
+81 QIAGQYGATVTFS
-88 GSPQL
+88 FCSPLDFSLQ
-93 LKNLNI
+93 I
-99 VGNISH
+99 
-105 HTTVPLTE
+105 PLTE
-113 AVDPVDL
+113 AIEPVDF
-120 EDYLLT
+120 EEYLIT
-126 HPLAVDSGPLRD
+126 HPPLIESGPLRD
-138 LIEFPPDDIEVVY
+138 LIEFPSDDIEVLY
-151 SPRDCRTLVSAVPE
+151 TPRECRTLGQAVPE
-165 ESEMDPH
+165 EGENDSH
-172 VRDCIRSY
+172 VRDCTRSY
-180 TEDWAIVIRKYHKL
+180 TEDWAIVNRKYDASLHL
-194 GTGFNPNTLDKQKE
+194 FFLNSLNINTD
-208 RQKGLPKQVFESD
+208 FYMS
-221 EAPDGNNYQ
+221 
-230 DEQDDLKRRSMSID
+230 QDDLKRRSMSID

-258 KNSLPDAL
+258 KNSQPDAL
-266 LPNLLDRTP
+266 LPHLLDRVP
-275 NEEIDRQ
+275 NEEIDHH
-282 NDDQRKSN
+282 NEDQRKSN
-290 RHKELFS
+290 RHRELFA
-297 LHPSPDEEEPIERL
+297 LHPALDEDEPIERHC
-311 SVPDVPKEHFG
+311 VPDVPKEHFG

-346 LYDVKEKKKISENF
+346 LYDIKEKKRISENF
-360 YFDLNSEQMKGL
+360 YFDLNSEQTKAM
-372 LRPHVPPA
+372 LRPHIPSA
-380 AITTLARSA
+380 AISTLARSA
-389 IFSITYPS
+389 VFSITYPS

-423 IFKEADAT
+423 VFKESDAA
-431 KNKEKLEKLKSQ
+431 KNKEKLEKLRSQ
-443 ADQFCQRLGKY
+443 SEQFCQRLGRY

-462 IHLMNIVSS
+462 IHLMNIVNS

-476 RDSTEVEIS
+476 RDTELE
-485 TGERKGSWSERR
+485 TGLSGSWSERR

-504 RSLERTTSGDD
+504 RSLERTTSGDES
-515 ACNLT
+515 CSLT

-560 RLRPITAQLKIDI
+560 RLRPITGRLKIDI

-580 HYCLTPE
+580 HYCLTPD

-592 LYPDS
+592 PYPDS
-597 RVRPTREILEF
+597 RVRPTKEILEF
-608 PARDVYVPNTT
+608 PARDIYVPNTT
-619 YRNLLYIYPQS
+619 YRNLLYVNPQS

-641 NITVKVQFMYGEDPS
+641 NITVKVQFMNGEDPS
-656 NAMPVIFGKSSCS
+656 NAMPVIFGKSSCA
-669 EFSKEAYTAVVY
+669 EYSKEAYTAVVY
-681 HNRSPDFHEEIK
+681 HNRSPDFLDEVKI
-693 VKLPATLTD
+693 KLPASLTD
-702 HHHLLFTF
+702 HHHILFTF

-731 IPMLQNGRLKT
+731 IPMLQNGRLRT
-742 GQFCLPVSLEKPPQA
+742 GHFCLPVSLEKPPQS
-757 YSVLSPEVPLPGMK
+757 YSVLSPDVPLPGMK
-771 WVDNHKGVFN
+771 WVDNHRGVFN
-781 VEVVAVSS
+781 VEVVAAST
-789 IHTQDPYLD
+789 IHTQDQFLD
-798 KFFALVNALD
+798 KFFALVHALD

-827 NELKS
+827 AELKS
-832 SISALNSSQLEPVV
+832 SIAALNSSQLEPVV
-846 RFLHLLLDKLILL
+846 RFLHLLLDKLVLL
-859 VVRPP
+859 MVRPP

-873 GQASFEA
+873 GQASFEV
-880 MASIINR
+880 MASIVNR
-887 LHKNLEGNH
+887 LHKYL
-896 DQHGRN
+896 DTSQDMHGRN
-902 NLLASYIYYVFRLP
+902 SLLSSYIHYVFRLP
-916 NTYPNSPSPGPGGL
+916 NMDPNSPSPGGL
-930 GGSVHYATMARSAVR
+930 GCSVHYATMARSAVR

-975 RSIIGSKA
+975 RSIIGSKVA
-983 MDRSC
+983 TRWTLCQRTVSYPIVELRHTDLYAVYLNASLMVPSC
-988 NRMSSH
+988 S
-994 TETSSFLQTLTGRL
+994 Q
-1008 PTKKLFHEELALQW
+1008 LFHEELALQW
-1022 VVCSGSVR
+1022 VVSSGSVR
-1030 ESALQ
+1030 EGALQ

-1040 FELMVKSMVHH
+1040 FELMVKSIIHH
-1051 LYFNDKLDAPRK
+1051 LYFTDRLQSPRK
-1063 SRFPERFMD
+1063 NRFPERFMD
-1072 DIAALVSTIASDI
+1072 DITALVSTIAEALS
-1085 VSRFQKDTEMVERLN
+1085 
-1100 TSLAFFLNDLL
+1100 SLSSKPTGNRYLAIQLQ
-1111 SVMDRGFV
+1111 
-1119 FSLIKTCYKQVS
+1119 TCYVFYTLSFLITFYSFYFQVS
-1131 SKLYSLPNPS
+1131 TKLYALQNPT
-1141 VLVSLRL
+1141 LESLRL
-1148 DFLRIICSHEHYVTL
+1148 DFLRIVCSHEHYVTL
-1163 NLPCSLLTPPASP
+1163 NLPFSLLTPPASP

-1185 QSSGFSTN
+1185 GFSTH

-1203 ELSVPFRQQHYL
+1203 ELSVPFREQHYL
-1215 AGLVLTELALIL
+1215 AGLVLTELAVIL
-1227 DPDAEG
+1227 DPEADG
-1233 LFGLHKK
+1233 SVPWCK
-1240 VINMVHNL
+1240 VISVVHNL
-1248 LSSHDSDPRYS
+1248 LSSHDSDPRYA
-1259 DPQIKA
+1259 DFEVKA
-1265 RVAMLY
+1265 RVALLY
-1271 LPLIGIIMETV
+1271 LPLIGIVMETL
-1282 PQLYD
+1282 PQLHD
-1287 FTETH
+1287 FTGMW
-1292 NQRGRP
+1292 GRP
-1298 ICIATDDYES
+1298 GGPGTEEQEAE
-1308 ESGSMISQTV
+1308 GNSMISQTV
-1318 AMAIAGTSVPQ
+1318 AMAIAGTSNINPSLKSIHLVLQ
-1329 LTRPGSFLL
+1329 AT
-1338 TSTSGRQHTT
+1338 RQHGS

-1369 ETVLQKWFTDLSV
+1369 EMVLQKWFTDLSV
-1382 LQLNRLL
+1382 SQLNRLL

-1401 KGKKVF
+1401 KGKKAF

-1416 KSKDMRAKLEEA
+1416 KSKDMKAKLEEA

-1441 RSRGQLERSPSGSAF
+1441 RKRSPSGSAF

-1473 NTEKLD
+1473 TSEKMD
-1479 KSRAEIEHEALIDG
+1479 KTRAELEHEAIIDG

-1506 LEIVVQTV
+1506 LEIIVQTV

-1535 ACNQSAVYLQHCFA
+1535 ACNQSALYLQHCFA

-1572 LCLRLLRHCSSSIST
+1572 LCLRLLRNCSSSIST
-1587 IRSHASASLYL
+1587 IRAHASASLYL

-1720 RSNHAEAAQC
+1720 RNNHAEAAQC

-1787 YFTESGLVGLLEQA
+1787 YFTEAGLVGLLEQA

-1821 IPIHEANRDAKKLS
+1821 IPIHEASRDAKKLA

-1840 LQEAFS
+1840 LQEAFG
-1846 KIVHQDG
+1846 KING

-1861 RVGFYGTKFGDLD
+1861 RVGFYGSKFGDLD

-1896 GFYGERFGEDV
+1896 SFYGERFGEEQ

-1920 KLDPNKAYI
+1920 KLDPNKAFI

-1957 RFMYCTP
+1957 RFVYCTP
-1964 FTLDGRAHGELHEQF
+1964 FTLDGRAHGDLHEQF

-1994 KTRVNVTHKEEI
+1994 KTRINIIHKEEI
-2006 ILTPIE
+2006 ISMPIE

-2033 ADPKMLQMVL
+2033 SDAKMLQMVL

-2064 EIPSDPKLFRHHNK
+2064 EIPSDPKLYRHHNK

-2132 QLYKAVL
+2132 QLYKPVL
-2139 PVTCHRDSFSRMS
+2139 QVNSHRSDNQNCQKLLIMSCICHLSNGS
-2152 LRKMD
+2152 L
-2157 L
+2157 

>member
-1 MLRASQEHYGRARS
+1 
-15 RLRPPAPASRVRSG
+15 
-29 DWRRRRGRERKRG
+29 
-42 GTRPPAR
+42 
-49 AQTAAAAALA
+49 
-59 AMAER
+59 MAER

-81 QISGQYS
+81 QISGQY

-93 LKNLNI
+93 LKNLN
-99 VGNISH
+99 VGGSH
-105 HTTVPLTE
+105 HASVPLTE
-113 AVDPVDL
+113 VVDPVDF
-120 EDYLLT
+120 EDYLIS
-126 HPLAVDSGPLRD
+126 HPVTVDSGPLRD
-138 LIEFPPDDIEVVY
+138 LYEFPQDDIEVAY
-151 SPRDCRTLVSAVPE
+151 TQRECRTMVSSVPE

-180 TEDWAIVIRKYHKL
+180 TEDWAIVNRKYQKL

-221 EAPDGNNYQ
+221 EAPDTSSYQ

-258 KNSLPDAL
+258 KNSLPDSL

-275 NEEIDRQ
+275 NEEIDHQ
-282 NDDQRKSN
+282 NEDQRKSH
-290 RHKELFS
+290 RHKELFA
-297 LHPSPDEEEPIERL
+297 LHPAQDEDEPIERL
-311 SVPDVPKEHFG
+311 TVPDVPKEHFG

-360 YFDLNSEQMKGL
+360 YFDLNSEQIKGM
-372 LRPHVPPA
+372 LRPHVTPA
-380 AITTLARSA
+380 AISTLARSA

-423 IFKEADAT
+423 IFREADAA
-431 KNKEKLEKLKSQ
+431 KNKEKLEKLRCQ

-476 RDSTEVEIS
+476 RDSTEVEIGP
-485 TGERKGSWSERR
+485 GERKGSWSERR

-504 RSLERTTSGDD
+504 RSLERTTSGDE

-537 DRLSDEDLYK
+537 DRLSDEDLFK

-580 HYCLTPE
+580 SYCLTPE

-608 PARDVYVPNTT
+608 PARDVYIPNTI
-619 YRNLLYIYPQS
+619 YRNILYIYPQS

-641 NITVKVQFMYGEDPS
+641 NITVKIQFMNGEDPS
-656 NAMPVIFGKSSCS
+656 NAMPVIFGKSSCP

-693 VKLPATLTD
+693 IKLPATLTD

-781 VEVVAVSS
+781 VEVVSVSS
-789 IHTQDPYLD
+789 VHTQDSYLD
-798 KFFALVNALD
+798 KFFALVHALE

-816 GDMRIMENNLE
+816 GDMRIMENSLE
-827 NELKS
+827 SELKS
-832 SISALNSSQLEPVV
+832 SILALSSAQLEPVV

-880 MASIINR
+880 MASITNR
-887 LHKNLEGNH
+887 LYKNLEGNH

-902 NLLASYIYYVFRLP
+902 NLLASFIHYVFRLP
-916 NTYPNSPSPGPGGL
+916 NPDPNSPSPGPGGL
-930 GGSVHYATMARSAVR
+930 GGSMHYATMARSANR

-975 RSIIGSKA
+975 RSIIGNKGL
-983 MDRSC
+983 DRS
-988 NRMSSH
+988 NSWVN
-994 TETSSFLQTLTGRL
+994 TGGPTATQWGTSPSADSVQ
-1008 PTKKLFHEELALQW
+1008 LFHEELALQW
-1022 VVCSGSVR
+1022 VVSSGTVR
-1030 ESALQ
+1030 EAALQ

-1051 LYFNDKLDAPRK
+1051 LYFADKLDSPRK
-1063 SRFPERFMD
+1063 HRFPERFMD
-1072 DIAALVSTIASDI
+1072 DITALVSTMANDI
-1085 VSRFQKDTEMVERLN
+1085 ITRFQKDTEMVERLN
-1100 TSLAFFLNDLL
+1100 VSLAFFLNDLL

-1119 FSLIKTCYKQVS
+1119 FSLVKAYFKQVS
-1131 SKLYSLPNPS
+1131 SKLYLLPNPS
-1141 VLVSLRL
+1141 ILVSMRL
-1148 DFLRIICSHEHYVTL
+1148 DFLRIVCSHEHYVTL
-1163 NLPCSLLTPPASP
+1163 NLPCSLLTPPSSP

-1215 AGLVLTELALIL
+1215 AGLVLTELAVIV
-1227 DPDAEG
+1227 DPEAEG

-1248 LSSHDSDPRYS
+1248 LSTHDSDPRYA
-1259 DPQIKA
+1259 DPEVKA

-1271 LPLIGIIMETV
+1271 LPLIGIVMETV

-1287 FTETH
+1287 FTENN

-1298 ICIATDDYES
+1298 NCSSTDDDGDG
-1308 ESGSMISQTV
+1308 GSMISQTV

-1329 LTRPGSFLL
+1329 LARPSSFLL
-1338 TSTSGRQHTT
+1338 TSNSTRQHAT

-1354 RSLLICLLWVLKNAD
+1354 RCLLICLLWVLKNAD
-1369 ETVLQKWFTDLSV
+1369 ETVLQKWFTDLSI

-1401 KGKKVF
+1401 KCVLIQGKKAF

-1461 LRWRKDMTHWRQ
+1461 LRWRKEMTHWRQ
-1473 NTEKLD
+1473 NTDKLE
-1479 KSRAEIEHEALIDG
+1479 KSRAELDHEALIDG

-1506 LEIVVQTV
+1506 LEIIVQTV
-1514 SVTESKESILGGVLK
+1514 SLTESKESILGGVLK
-1529 VLLHSM
+1529 TLLHSM
-1535 ACNQSAVYLQHCFA
+1535 ACNQSALYLQHCFA

-1572 LCLRLLRHCSSSIST
+1572 LCLRLLRHCSSSIGT

-1720 RSNHAEAAQC
+1720 RSNHAESAQC

-1787 YFTESGLVGLLEQA
+1787 YFTEAGLVGLLEQA

-1821 IPIHEANRDAKKLS
+1821 IPIHEASRDAKRLC

-1840 LQEAFS
+1840 LQDAFS
-1846 KIVHQDG
+1846 KIVHQSTG
-1853 KRMFGTYF
+1853 WERMFGTYF

-1920 KLDPNKAYI
+1920 KLDPNKAFI

-1994 KTRVNVTHKEEI
+1994 KTRINVINKEEV

-2033 ADPKMLQMVL
+2033 ADHKMLQMVL

-2064 EIPSDPKLFRHHNK
+2064 EIPSDQKLFRHHNK

-2091 DALRKNKSLIGPD
+2091 DALRKNKGLIGPD
-2104 QKEYQR
+2104 QKEYQK
-2110 ELERNYHRLKEAL
+2110 ELERNYHRLKDAL

-2132 QLYKAVL
+2132 QLYKTVL

-2152 LRKMD
+2152 LRKID
-2157 L
+2157 F

>member
-1 MLRASQEHYGRARS
+1 
-15 RLRPPAPASRVRSG
+15 
-29 DWRRRRGRERKRG
+29 
-42 GTRPPAR
+42 
-49 AQTAAAAALA
+49 
-59 AMAER
+59 MAER

-81 QISGQYS
+81 QISGQY

-93 LKNLNI
+93 HKNLSS
-99 VGNISH
+99 GGGGSLH
-105 HTTVPLTE
+105 ASVPLTE
-113 AVDPVDL
+113 VVDPVEF
-120 EDYLLT
+120 EDYLIT
-126 HPLAVDSGPLRD
+126 HPLSVESGPLRD
-138 LIEFPPDDIEVVY
+138 LYEFPPDDVEVLY
-151 SPRDCRTLVSAVPE
+151 TQRECRTMMSSVPDD
-165 ESEMDPH
+165 SEMESH
-172 VRDCIRSY
+172 VKDCIRSY
-180 TEDWAIVIRKYHKL
+180 TEDWAIVNRKYHKL

-221 EAPDGNNYQ
+221 EVSESNNYH
-230 DEQDDLKRRSMSID
+230 DDQDDLKRRSMSID

-258 KNSLPDAL
+258 KNSASDAL
-266 LPNLLDRTP
+266 VPNLLDRTP
-275 NEEIDRQ
+275 NEEIDHQ
-282 NDDQRKSN
+282 NEEQRKTN
-290 RHKELFS
+290 RHKELFA
-297 LHPSPDEEEPIERL
+297 LHPADPAEEEPIERL

-360 YFDLNSEQMKGL
+360 YFDLNSEQIKGM
-372 LRPHVPPA
+372 LRPYITSPA
-380 AITTLARSA
+380 ISTLARSA

-423 IFKEADAT
+423 IYKETDAT
-431 KNKEKLEKLKSQ
+431 KNKEKLDKLRGQ
-443 ADQFCQRLGKY
+443 ADQFCQRLGRY

-476 RDSTEVEIS
+476 RDSAEVEIGP
-485 TGERKGSWSERR
+485 GERKGSWSERR

-504 RSLERTTSGDD
+504 RSLERTTSGDES
-515 ACNLT
+515 CNLT
-520 SFRPATLTV
+520 TFRPATLTV

-547 FLADMRRPSSVLR
+547 FLADMKRPSSVLR

-580 HYCLTPE
+580 NYCLTPD

-592 LYPDS
+592 PYPDS

-619 YRNLLYIYPQS
+619 YRNLLYVYPQS

-641 NITVKVQFMYGEDPS
+641 NITVKVQFMIGEDPS
-656 NAMPVIFGKSSCS
+656 NAIAVIFGKSSSS
-669 EFSKEAYTAVVY
+669 EFSKEAYTSVVY

-693 VKLPATLTD
+693 IKLPATLTD
-702 HHHLLFTF
+702 QHHLLFTF

-781 VEVVAVSS
+781 VEVVAASS
-789 IHTQDPYLD
+789 VHTQDSYLD
-798 KFFALVNALD
+798 KFFALVHALD

-816 GDMRIMENNLE
+816 GDIRIMENNLE

-832 SISALNSSQLEPVV
+832 SISALSSAQLEPVV

-880 MASIINR
+880 MASITNR

-902 NLLASYIYYVFRLP
+902 NLLASFIHYVFRLP
-916 NTYPNSPSPGPGGL
+916 NSDPNSPSPGPGGL
-930 GGSVHYATMARSAVR
+930 GGSVHYATMARPTNR

-983 MDRSC
+983 MDRC

-1022 VVCSGSVR
+1022 VVCSGAVR
-1030 ESALQ
+1030 EAALH

-1051 LYFNDKLDAPRK
+1051 LYFADKLDSLRK
-1063 SRFPERFMD
+1063 HRFPERFMD
-1072 DIAALVSTIASDI
+1072 DITALISTMANDI
-1085 VSRFQKDTEMVERLN
+1085 VTRFQKDTDMVERLN
-1100 TSLAFFLNDLL
+1100 VSLAFFLNELL

-1119 FSLIKTCYKQVS
+1119 FSLIKTYFKQVS
-1131 SKLYSLPNPS
+1131 SKLFLQPNPS
-1141 VLVSLRL
+1141 ILVSLRL

-1163 NLPCSLLTPPASP
+1163 NLPYSLLTPPSSP

-1185 QSSGFSTN
+1185 QSSGFSTS

-1215 AGLVLTELALIL
+1215 AGLVLTELAVIL

-1248 LSSHDSDPRYS
+1248 LSTHDSDPRYA
-1259 DPQIKA
+1259 DPEVKA

-1271 LPLIGIIMETV
+1271 LPLIGIVMETV

-1287 FTETH
+1287 FTENH

-1298 ICIATDDYES
+1298 NCATADDHDGDG
-1308 ESGSMISQTV
+1308 GSMISQSV
-1318 AMAIAGTSVPQ
+1318 AMAIAGTTVPQ
-1329 LTRPGSFLL
+1329 LTRPSSFLL
-1338 TSTSGRQHTT
+1338 TSTGSRQHTT

-1369 ETVLQKWFTDLSV
+1369 ETVLQKWFTDLSI

-1401 KGKKVF
+1401 KGKKAF

-1461 LRWRKDMTHWRQ
+1461 LRWRKEMTHWRQ
-1473 NTEKLD
+1473 NTDKTD
-1479 KSRAEIEHEALIDG
+1479 KSRAELEHEALIDG

-1506 LEIVVQTV
+1506 LEVIVQTV

-1529 VLLHSM
+1529 TLLHSM
-1535 ACNQSAVYLQHCFA
+1535 ACNQSSLYLQHCFA

-1572 LCLRLLRHCSSSIST
+1572 LCLRLLRHCSSSISNT
-1587 IRSHASASLYL
+1587 RSHASASLYL

-1647 EEDLELRETTFPD
+1647 EEDFELRETTFPD

-1720 RSNHAEAAQC
+1720 RSNHAESAQC

-1787 YFTESGLVGLLEQA
+1787 YFTEAGLVGLLEQA

-1846 KIVHQDG
+1846 KVVHQDG

-1920 KLDPNKAYI
+1920 KLDPNKAFI

-1994 KTRVNVTHKEEI
+1994 KTRINVIHKEEI

-2064 EIPSDPKLFRHHNK
+2064 EIPKDPKIFRHHNK
-2078 LRLCFKDFTKRCE
+2078 LRLCFKDFTK
-2091 DALRKNKSLIGPD
+2091 S
-2104 QKEYQR
+2104 
-2110 ELERNYHRLKEAL
+2110 
-2123 QPLINRKIP
+2123 
-2132 QLYKAVL
+2132 
-2139 PVTCHRDSFSRMS
+2139 S
-2152 LRKMD
+2152 
-2157 L
+2157 

>member
-1 MLRASQEHYGRARS
+1 
-15 RLRPPAPASRVRSG
+15 
-29 DWRRRRGRERKRG
+29 
-42 GTRPPAR
+42 
-49 AQTAAAAALA
+49 
-59 AMAER
+59 MAER

-81 QISGQYS
+81 QISGQYG

-93 LKNLNI
+93 LKNINI
-99 VGNISH
+99 GGNASH
-105 HTTVPLTE
+105 HASVPLTE
-113 AVDPVDL
+113 PVDPVDL
-120 EDYLLT
+120 EDYLFT
-126 HPLAVDSGPLRD
+126 HPISMDSGPLRD
-138 LIEFPPDDIEVVY
+138 LLEFPADDVEVVY
-151 SPRDCRTLVSAVPE
+151 TPKECRTVISAVPE
-165 ESEMDPH
+165 EGEMDPH
-172 VRDCIRSY
+172 VRDCVRSY
-180 TEDWAIVIRKYHKL
+180 TDDWAIVNRKYHKL
-194 GTGFNPNTLDKQKE
+194 GTGFNPNTSDKQKE

-221 EAPDGNNYQ
+221 EAPDNSCYQ
-230 DEQDDLKRRSMSID
+230 DEQDDLKRRSMSMD

-258 KNSLPDAL
+258 KNSLPDSL

-275 NEEIDRQ
+275 NEEIDHT
-282 NDDQRKSN
+282 NEEQRKSN
-290 RHKELFS
+290 RHKELFG
-297 LHPSPDEEEPIERL
+297 LHPVLEEEEPIERL
-311 SVPDVPKEHFG
+311 CVPEVPKEHFG
-322 QRLLVKCLSLKF
+322 QRLLVKCLTLKF

-346 LYDVKEKKKISENF
+346 LYDAKEKKKISENF
-360 YFDLNSEQMKGL
+360 YFDLNAEQVKGM
-372 LRPHVPPA
+372 LRPYVPSA
-380 AITTLARSA
+380 AISTLARSA

-423 IFKEADAT
+423 IFKEADTA
-431 KNKEKLEKLKSQ
+431 KNKEKLEKLRCQ

-476 RDSTEVEIS
+476 RDSGEVEIGPGEKQEYS
-485 TGERKGSWSERR
+485 VAPGSPWTNMLPKNKLSERKGSWSERR

-520 SFRPATLTV
+520 GFRPATLTV

-573 SPAPENP
+573 SPCPENP
-580 HYCLTPE
+580 NYCLTPE

-592 LYPDS
+592 VYPDT

-619 YRNLLYIYPQS
+619 YRNILYVYPQS

-656 NAMPVIFGKSSCS
+656 NAMPVIFGKSSCP
-669 EFSKEAYTAVVY
+669 EFSKEAYTSVVY

-693 VKLPATLTD
+693 IKLPAMLTD

-742 GQFCLPVSLEKPPQA
+742 GPFCLPVSLEKPPQA

-771 WVDNHKGVFN
+771 WVDNHKGVFS
-781 VEVVAVSS
+781 VEVVASS
-789 IHTQDPYLD
+789 SVHTQDAYLD
-798 KFFALVNALD
+798 KFFALVHALD

-816 GDMRIMENNLE
+816 GDLRIMENNLE
-827 NELKS
+827 SELKS
-832 SISALNSSQLEPVV
+832 SILALNSSQLEPVV

-880 MASIINR
+880 MASIVNR
-887 LHKNLEGNH
+887 LHKNLETNQ

-916 NTYPNSPSPGPGGL
+916 NTDPHSQSPGPGGL
-930 GGSVHYATMARSAVR
+930 GGSMHYATMARSAAR

-975 RSIIGSKA
+975 RSIIGSKGLDRSNSWVNTGGPKGTQWGA
-983 MDRSC
+983 SDPSSSADSAQALDRSC

-994 TETSSFLQTLTGRL
+994 TETTSFLQTLTGRL

-1030 ESALQ
+1030 EAALQ
-1035 QAWFF
+1035 QGWFF

-1051 LYFNDKLDAPRK
+1051 LYFADKLDAPRK

-1072 DIAALVSTIASDI
+1072 DITALVSTMASDI
-1085 VSRFQKDTEMVERLN
+1085 VSRFQKDTEMIERLN
-1100 TSLAFFLNDLL
+1100 ISLAFFLNDLF
-1111 SVMDRGFV
+1111 SIMDRGFV
-1119 FSLIKTCYKQVS
+1119 FTLVKAYYKQVS
-1131 SKLYSLPNPS
+1131 SKLYLLPNPS
-1141 VLVSLRL
+1141 TLVSLRL
-1148 DFLRIICSHEHYVTL
+1148 DFLRIVCSHEHYVTL
-1163 NLPCSLLTPPASP
+1163 NLPCSLLTPPSSP

-1185 QSSGFSTN
+1185 QSSGFSTII
-1193 VQDQKIANMF
+1193 QDQKIANMF
-1203 ELSVPFRQQHYL
+1203 DLSLPFRQQHYL
-1215 AGLVLTELALIL
+1215 AGLVLTELAVIL

-1248 LSSHDSDPRYS
+1248 LSSHDSDPRYC
-1259 DPQIKA
+1259 DPEVKA
-1265 RVAMLY
+1265 RVALLY
-1271 LPLIGIIMETV
+1271 LPLIGIVMETV

-1287 FTETH
+1287 FTETQ

-1298 ICIATDDYES
+1298 GGISSEDYES
-1308 ESGSMISQTV
+1308 DGGSMISQTV

-1329 LTRPGSFLL
+1329 LTRPSSFLL
-1338 TSTSGRQHTT
+1338 NSTPARQHST

-1354 RSLLICLLWVLKNAD
+1354 RSLLICLLWVLRNAD

-1382 LQLNRLL
+1382 LRLNRLL

-1401 KGKKVF
+1401 KGKKAF
-1407 ERMNSLTFK
+1407 ERMNSLPFK

-1441 RSRGQLERSPSGSAF
+1441 RSRGQLERSPSGSTF

-1473 NTEKLD
+1473 NTEKFD
-1479 KSRAEIEHEALIDG
+1479 KSRAELEHEALIDG
-1493 NLATEANLIILDT
+1493 NLATEANLIVLDT
-1506 LEIVVQTV
+1506 LEIIVQTV
-1514 SVTESKESILGGVLK
+1514 AVTESKESILGGVLK
-1529 VLLHSM
+1529 SLLHSM
-1535 ACNQSAVYLQHCFA
+1535 ACNQSALYLQHCFA

-1572 LCLRLLRHCSSSIST
+1572 LCLRLLRHCSSSISS

-1624 VGTSQNFNE
+1624 VGTSQTFNE

-1755 VTFQNISSNVLEES
+1755 VTFQNVSSNVLEES

-1787 YFTESGLVGLLEQA
+1787 YFTEAGLVGLLEQA
-1801 AASFSMAG
+1801 ASSFSMAG

-1861 RVGFYGTKFGDLD
+1861 RVGFYGSKFGDLD

-1896 GFYGERFGEDV
+1896 GFYGDRFGEDM
-1907 VEVIKDSNPVDKC
+1907 VEMIKDSNPVDKC
-1920 KLDPNKAYI
+1920 KLDPNKAFI

-1964 FTLDGRAHGELHEQF
+1964 FTLDGRAHGDLHEQF

-1994 KTRVNVTHKEEI
+1994 KTRINVTHKEEI

-2033 ADPKMLQMVL
+2033 SDPKMLQMVL

-2064 EIPSDPKLFRHHNK
+2064 EIPNDPKLFRHHNK

-2110 ELERNYHRLKEAL
+2110 ELERNYHRLKESL

-2132 QLYKAVL
+2132 QLYKIIL

-2152 LRKMD
+2152 LRKID
-2157 L
+2157 I

>member
-1 MLRASQEHYGRARS
+1 M
-15 RLRPPAPASRVRSG
+15 
-29 DWRRRRGRERKRG
+29 
-42 GTRPPAR
+42 
-49 AQTAAAAALA
+49 
-59 AMAER
+59 
-64 RAFAQK
+64 
-70 ISRTVAAEVRK
+70 ISLPVIFFVSLINH
-81 QISGQYS
+81 Q
-88 GSPQL
+88 
-93 LKNLNI
+93 
-99 VGNISH
+99 
-105 HTTVPLTE
+105 VPLTE
-113 AVDPVDL
+113 AVEPVDF
-120 EDYLLT
+120 EEYLIT
-126 HPLAVDSGPLRD
+126 HPPIVESGPLRD
-138 LIEFPPDDIEVVY
+138 LIEFPPDDIEVIY
-151 SPRDCRTLVSAVPE
+151 TPRECRTVVQAVPE
-165 ESEMDPH
+165 EGEYL
-172 VRDCIRSY
+172 CG
-180 TEDWAIVIRKYHKL
+180 IVTLFRANIKQNVWIACVLRYHKL
-194 GTGFNPNTLDKQKE
+194 GTGFNPNALDKQKE
-208 RQKGLPKQVFESD
+208 RQKGLPKQVFEAD
-221 EAPDGNNYQ
+221 EMPESSSYQ
-230 DEQDDLKRRSMSID
+230 DDQDDLKRRSMSID

-266 LPNLLDRTP
+266 LPHLLDRAP
-275 NEEIDRQ
+275 NEEIDRH
-282 NDDQRKSN
+282 NEDQRKAN
-290 RHKELFS
+290 RHRELFA
-297 LHPSPDEEEPIERL
+297 LHPALDEEEPIERHC
-311 SVPDVPKEHFG
+311 VPEVPKEHFG

-360 YFDLNSEQMKGL
+360 FFDLNSEQTKAM
-372 LRPHVPPA
+372 LRPHIQTA
-380 AITTLARSA
+380 AISTLARSA
-389 IFSITYPS
+389 VFSITYPS

-423 IFKEADAT
+423 VFKESDAA
-431 KNKEKLEKLKSQ
+431 KNKEKLEKLRSQ
-443 ADQFCQRLGKY
+443 SEQFCQRLGRY

-462 IHLMNIVSS
+462 IHLMNIVNS

-476 RDSTEVEIS
+476 RDTDL
-485 TGERKGSWSERR
+485 TG
-497 NSSIVGR
+497 
-504 RSLERTTSGDD
+504 
-515 ACNLT
+515 
-520 SFRPATLTV
+520 FRP
-529 TNFFKQEG
+529 EG

-560 RLRPITAQLKIDI
+560 RLRPITAQLKLDI

-580 HYCLTPE
+580 HYCLTPD

-592 LYPDS
+592 PYPDS

-619 YRNLLYIYPQS
+619 YRNLLYVNPQS

-641 NITVKVQFMYGEDPS
+641 NITVKVQFMNGEDPN
-656 NAMPVIFGKSSCS
+656 NAMPVIFGKSSCAD
-669 EFSKEAYTAVVY
+669 FSKEAYTAVVY
-681 HNRSPDFHEEIK
+681 HNRSPDFHDEIK
-693 VKLPATLTD
+693 IKLPASLSD
-702 HHHLLFTF
+702 HHHILFTF

-731 IPMLQNGRLKT
+731 IPMLQNGRLRT
-742 GQFCLPVSLEKPPQA
+742 GHFCLPVSLEKPPQS
-757 YSVLSPEVPLPGMK
+757 YSVLSPDVPLPGMK
-771 WVDNHKGVFN
+771 WVDNHRGVFN
-781 VEVVAVSS
+781 VEVVAVSA
-789 IHTQDPYLD
+789 IHTQDQYLD
-798 KFFALVNALD
+798 KFFALVHALD

-816 GDMRIMENNLE
+816 GDMRIMENSLE
-827 NELKS
+827 AELKS
-832 SISALNSSQLEPVV
+832 SIAALNSSQLEPVV
-846 RFLHLLLDKLILL
+846 RFLHLLLDKLVLL

-873 GQASFEA
+873 GQASFEV
-880 MASIINR
+880 MASIVNR
-887 LHKNLEGNH
+887 LHKYL
-896 DQHGRN
+896 DTSQDMHGRN
-902 NLLASYIYYVFRLP
+902 SLLSSYIHYVFRLP
-916 NTYPNSPSPGPGGL
+916 STDPNSPSP
-930 GGSVHYATMARSAVR
+930 GSVHYATMARSAVR

-975 RSIIGSKA
+975 RSIIGSKGL
-983 MDRSC
+983 DRSNSWVHTMGC
-988 NRMSSH
+988 KSAPWGSSPGSAP
-994 TETSSFLQTLTGRL
+994 ETMQ
-1008 PTKKLFHEELALQW
+1008 LFHEELALQW
-1022 VVCSGSVR
+1022 VVSSGSVR
-1030 ESALQ
+1030 EGALQ

-1040 FELMVKSMVHH
+1040 FELMVKSIIHH
-1051 LYFNDKLDAPRK
+1051 LYFTDRLESPRK
-1063 SRFPERFMD
+1063 HRFPERFMD
-1072 DIAALVSTIASDI
+1072 DITALVSTIAGDV
-1085 VSRFQKDTEMVERLN
+1085 VSRFQKDLELVERLN

-1119 FSLIKTCYKQVS
+1119 FTLIRAYWKQVS
-1131 SKLYSLPNPS
+1131 TKLYTLQNPT
-1141 VLVSLRL
+1141 LESLRL
-1148 DFLRIICSHEHYVTL
+1148 DFLRIVCSHEHYVTL

-1185 QSSGFSTN
+1185 QSSGFSTH

-1203 ELSVPFRQQHYL
+1203 ELSVPFREQHFL
-1215 AGLVLTELALIL
+1215 AGLVLSELSVIL
-1227 DPDAEG
+1227 DPDNEG
-1233 LFGLHKK
+1233 MFGLHKK
-1240 VINMVHNL
+1240 VVSVVHNL
-1248 LSSHDSDPRYS
+1248 LSSHDSDPRYA
-1259 DPQIKA
+1259 DPEVKA

-1271 LPLIGIIMETV
+1271 LPLIGIVMETL
-1282 PQLYD
+1282 PQLHD
-1287 FTETH
+1287 FTGAP
-1292 NQRGRP
+1292 QG
-1298 ICIATDDYES
+1298 AAVGS
-1308 ESGSMISQTV
+1308 SGEEAEGEGNSMISQTV
-1318 AMAIAGTSVPQ
+1318 AMAIAGTSTSSPMS
-1329 LTRPGSFLL
+1329 RPSSFL
-1338 TSTSGRQHTT
+1338 RQHGS

-1369 ETVLQKWFTDLSV
+1369 ELVLQKWFTDLSV
-1382 LQLNRLL
+1382 SQLNRLL

-1401 KGKKVF
+1401 KGKKAF

-1416 KSKDMRAKLEEA
+1416 KSKDMKAKLEEA

-1441 RSRGQLERSPSGSAF
+1441 RSRERSPSGSAF

-1473 NTEKLD
+1473 NSEKMD
-1479 KSRAEIEHEALIDG
+1479 KTRAELEHEALIDG

-1506 LEIVVQTV
+1506 LEIIVQTV

-1535 ACNQSAVYLQHCFA
+1535 ACNQSALYLQHCFA

-1572 LCLRLLRHCSSSIST
+1572 LCLRLLRSCSSSIST
-1587 IRSHASASLYL
+1587 IRAHASASLYL

-1720 RSNHAEAAQC
+1720 RNNHAEAAQC

-1787 YFTESGLVGLLEQA
+1787 YFTEIGLVGLLEQA

-1821 IPIHEANRDAKKLS
+1821 IPIHEANRDAKKLA

-1840 LQEAFS
+1840 LQEAFG

-1861 RVGFYGTKFGDLD
+1861 RVGFYGSKFGDLD

-1896 GFYGERFGEDV
+1896 GFYGERFGEDQ

-1920 KLDPNKAYI
+1920 KLDPNKAFI

-1957 RFMYCTP
+1957 RFVYCTP
-1964 FTLDGRAHGELHEQF
+1964 FTLDGRAHGDLHEQF

-1994 KTRVNVTHKEEI
+1994 KTRINIIHKEEI
-2006 ILTPIE
+2006 ISTPIE

-2033 ADPKMLQMVL
+2033 ADAKMLQMVL

-2064 EIPSDPKLFRHHNK
+2064 EIPSDPKLYRHHNK

-2132 QLYKAVL
+2132 QLYKPVL
-2139 PVTCHRDSFSRMS
+2139 QVNSHSRS
-2152 LRKMD
+2152 HFVHL
-2157 L
+2157 

>member
-1 MLRASQEHYGRARS
+1 PSLQVPHVTFCN
-15 RLRPPAPASRVRSG
+15 L
-29 DWRRRRGRERKRG
+29 
-42 GTRPPAR
+42 
-49 AQTAAAAALA
+49 
-59 AMAER
+59 
-64 RAFAQK
+64 
-70 ISRTVAAEVRK
+70 TVAAEVRK
-81 QISGQYS
+81 QIAGQYG

-93 LKNLNI
+93 LKNLN
-99 VGNISH
+99 VGAAASN
-105 HTTVPLTE
+105 TVSTYTQCILVFRE
-113 AVDPVDL
+113 GNRVEGNRVGV
-120 EDYLLT
+120 YLLT
-126 HPLAVDSGPLRD
+126 VKVHSSHPLTPIIVWSGTTRD
-138 LIEFPPDDIEVVY
+138 ND
-151 SPRDCRTLVSAVPE
+151 A
-165 ESEMDPH
+165 H
-172 VRDCIRSY
+172 VRDCVRSY
-180 TEDWAIVIRKYHKL
+180 TEDWAIVNRKYHKL
-194 GTGFNPNTLDKQKE
+194 GTGFNPNTLDRQKE
-208 RQKGLPKQVFESD
+208 RQKGLPKQVFEAD
-221 EAPDGNNYQ
+221 EMPDVSTYQ
-230 DEQDDLKRRSMSID
+230 DDQDDLKRRSMSID

-258 KNSLPDAL
+258 KNSVPDAV
-266 LPNLLDRTP
+266 LPHLLDRAP
-275 NEEIDRQ
+275 NEEIDRH
-282 NDDQRKSN
+282 NEEHRKSH
-290 RHKELFS
+290 RHRELFA
-297 LHPSPDEEEPIERL
+297 LHPALDEEEPIERHC
-311 SVPDVPKEHFG
+311 VPDVPKEHFG

-340 IFASLA
+340 IFACLA
-346 LYDVKEKKKISENF
+346 LYDVKEKRKISENF
-360 YFDLNSEQMKGL
+360 FFDLNSEQTKGM
-372 LRPHVPPA
+372 LRPHIQTA
-380 AITTLARSA
+380 AISTLARSA

-397 QDVFLVIKLEKV
+397 QDVFLVIQLEKV

-423 IFKEADAT
+423 VFKESDAA
-431 KNKEKLEKLKSQ
+431 KNKEKLDKLRSQ
-443 ADQFCQRLGKY
+443 SEQFCTRLGRY

-462 IHLMNIVSS
+462 IHLMNIVNS

-476 RDSTEVEIS
+476 RDTELEM
-485 TGERKGSWSERR
+485 GLPERKGSWSERR
-497 NSSIVGR
+497 NSSIGGR
-504 RSLERTTSGDD
+504 RSLERTTSGDES
-515 ACNLT
+515 CSLT

-580 HYCLTPE
+580 HYCLTPD
-587 LLQVK
+587 LQQVK
-592 LYPDS
+592 PYPDS

-608 PARDVYVPNTT
+608 PPRDVYVPNTT
-619 YRNLLYIYPQS
+619 YRNLLYVNPHS

-641 NITVKVQFMYGEDPS
+641 NITVKVQFMNGEDPN
-656 NAMPVIFGKSSCS
+656 NAMQVIFGKSSCGDYTR
-669 EFSKEAYTAVVY
+669 EAYTAVVY
-681 HNRSPDFHEEIK
+681 HTRSPDFHDEVKI
-693 VKLPATLTD
+693 KLPASLTD
-702 HHHLLFTF
+702 HHHVLFTF

-731 IPMLQNGRLKT
+731 IPMLQNGRLRT
-742 GQFCLPVSLEKPPQA
+742 GSFCLPVSLEKPPQS
-757 YSVLSPEVPLPGMK
+757 YSVLSPDVPLPGMK
-771 WVDNHKGVFN
+771 WVDNHRGVFN
-781 VEVVAVSS
+781 VEVTSVSTV
-789 IHTQDPYLD
+789 HTQDQYLD
-798 KFFALVNALD
+798 KFFALVHALD

-816 GDMRIMENNLE
+816 GDVRIMENNLE
-827 NELKS
+827 AELKS
-832 SISALNSSQLEPVV
+832 SIAALNSSQLEPIV
-846 RFLHLLLDKLILL
+846 RFLHLLLDKLVVL

-873 GQASFEA
+873 GQASFEV
-880 MASIINR
+880 MASIVNR
-887 LHKNLEGNH
+887 LHKYL
-896 DQHGRN
+896 DTSQDMHGRN
-902 NLLASYIYYVFRLP
+902 GLLSSYIYYVFRLP
-916 NTYPNSPSPGPGGL
+916 NMDPNFPSPGPGGL
-930 GGSVHYATMARSAVR
+930 GGSVHYATMARSAQR

-983 MDRSC
+983 MERC
-988 NRMSSH
+988 GNRMSSH
-994 TETSSFLQTLTGRL
+994 TESTSFLQTLTGRL

-1022 VVCSGSVR
+1022 VVSSGSVR
-1030 ESALQ
+1030 EGALQ

-1040 FELMVKSMVHH
+1040 FELMVKSIIHH
-1051 LYFNDKLDAPRK
+1051 LYFTDRLESPRK
-1063 SRFPERFMD
+1063 NRFPERFMD
-1072 DIAALVSTIASDI
+1072 DITALVSTIAGDI
-1085 VSRFQKDTEMVERLN
+1085 VSRFQKDLELVERLN

-1119 FSLIKTCYKQVS
+1119 FSLIKTYWKQVS
-1131 SKLYSLPNPS
+1131 TKLYMLQNPT
-1141 VLVSLRL
+1141 LESLRL
-1148 DFLRIICSHEHYVTL
+1148 DLLRIVCSHEHYVTL

-1185 QSSGFSTN
+1185 QSSGFSTHA
-1193 VQDQKIANMF
+1193 QDQKIANMF
-1203 ELSVPFRQQHYL
+1203 ELSVPFREQHYL
-1215 AGLVLTELALIL
+1215 AGLVLSELAVIL
-1227 DPDAEG
+1227 DPEAEG
-1233 LFGLHKK
+1233 MFGLHKK
-1240 VINMVHNL
+1240 VVSVVHNL
-1248 LSSHDSDPRYS
+1248 LSSHDSDPRYA
-1259 DPQIKA
+1259 DPEVKA
-1265 RVAMLY
+1265 RVATLY
-1271 LPLIGIIMETV
+1271 LPLIGIVMETL
-1282 PQLYD
+1282 PQLHD
-1287 FTETH
+1287 FTESH
-1292 NQRGRP
+1292 NQWGRP
-1298 ICIATDDYES
+1298 GGAQGAAGGAGGD
-1308 ESGSMISQTV
+1308 ESGEDGNSMISQTV
-1318 AMAIAGTSVPQ
+1318 AMAIAGTSAPIS
-1329 LTRPGSFLL
+1329 RPSSFLL
-1338 TSTSGRQHTT
+1338 NPQASRQHGT

-1369 ETVLQKWFTDLSV
+1369 ECVLQKWFSDLSV
-1382 LQLNRLL
+1382 SQLNRLL
-1389 DLLYLCVSCFEY
+1389 DMLYLCVSCFEY
-1401 KGKKVF
+1401 KGKKAF

-1416 KSKDMRAKLEEA
+1416 KSKDMKVKLEEA

-1441 RSRGQLERSPSGSAF
+1441 RSRGQLGTLERSPSGSAF

-1473 NTEKLD
+1473 NSERMD
-1479 KSRAEIEHEALIDG
+1479 KTRAELEHEALIDG

-1506 LEIVVQTV
+1506 LEIIVQTV

-1535 ACNQSAVYLQHCFA
+1535 ACNQSALYLQHCFA

-1572 LCLRLLRHCSSSIST
+1572 LCLRLLRNCSSSIGT
-1587 IRSHASASLYL
+1587 IRAHASASLYL

-1633 EFLRRSLKTILTYA
+1633 EFLRRSLKTILTYG

-1720 RSNHAEAAQC
+1720 RTNHAEAAQC

-1787 YFTESGLVGLLEQA
+1787 YFTEAGLVGLLDQA
-1801 AASFSMAG
+1801 ASSFSMAG

-1821 IPIHEANRDAKKLS
+1821 IPIHEASRDAKKLA

-1840 LQEAFS
+1840 LQEAFG

-1861 RVGFYGTKFGDLD
+1861 RVGLYGSKFGDLD

-1896 GFYGERFGEDV
+1896 GFYGERYGEDQ

-1920 KLDPNKAYI
+1920 KQDPNKAYV

-1957 RFMYCTP
+1957 RFVYCTP
-1964 FTLDGRAHGELHEQF
+1964 FTLDGRAHGDLHDQF

-1994 KTRVNVTHKEEI
+1994 KTRINIIHKEEI
-2006 ILTPIE
+2006 ISMPIE

-2018 QKKTQELAFATHQDP
+2018 QKKTGELAFATHQDP
-2033 ADPKMLQMVL
+2033 SDAKMLQMVL

-2064 EIPSDPKLFRHHNK
+2064 EIPSDPKLYRHHNK

-2123 QPLINRKIP
+2123 QPLICRKIP
-2132 QLYKAVL
+2132 QLYKPVL
-2139 PVTCHRDSFSRMS
+2139 QVNSHR
-2152 LRKMD
+2152 
-2157 L
+2157 

>member
-1 MLRASQEHYGRARS
+1 
-15 RLRPPAPASRVRSG
+15 
-29 DWRRRRGRERKRG
+29 
-42 GTRPPAR
+42 
-49 AQTAAAAALA
+49 
-59 AMAER
+59 MAER

-81 QISGQYS
+81 QIAGQYG

-93 LKNLNI
+93 LKNLS
-99 VGNISH
+99 VGGNTASNA
-105 HTTVPLTE
+105 VPLTE
-113 AVDPVDL
+113 AVEPVDF
-120 EDYLLT
+120 EEYLLT
-126 HPLAVDSGPLRD
+126 HPPVVESGPLRD
-138 LIEFPPDDIEVVY
+138 LLEFPHDDIEVVY
-151 SPRDCRTLVSAVPE
+151 VPRECRTLMQAVPE
-165 ESEMDPH
+165 EGDNDAH
-172 VRDCIRSY
+172 VRDCARSY
-180 TEDWAIVIRKYHKL
+180 TEDWSIVNRKYHKL

-221 EAPDGNNYQ
+221 EIPDVSSYQ
-230 DEQDDLKRRSMSID
+230 DDQDDLKRRSMSID

-258 KNSLPDAL
+258 KNSMPDAL
-266 LPNLLDRTP
+266 LPHLLDRAP
-275 NEEIDRQ
+275 NEEIDRH
-282 NDDQRKSN
+282 NEEQRKAH
-290 RHKELFS
+290 RHRELFA
-297 LHPSPDEEEPIERL
+297 LHPALDEDEPIERH

-360 YFDLNSEQMKGL
+360 FFDLNSEQTKSM
-372 LRPHVPPA
+372 LRPHIQSA
-380 AITTLARSA
+380 AISTLARSGV
-389 IFSITYPS
+389 FSITYPS
-397 QDVFLVIKLEKV
+397 QDVFLVIRLEKV

-423 IFKEADAT
+423 VFKESDAA
-431 KNKEKLEKLKSQ
+431 KNKEKLEKLRAQSE
-443 ADQFCQRLGKY
+443 QFCQRLGRY

-462 IHLMNIVSS
+462 IHLMNIVNS

-476 RDSTEVEIS
+476 RDNELEMPLP
-485 TGERKGSWSERR
+485 ERKGSWSERR

-504 RSLERTTSGDD
+504 RSLERTTSGDES
-515 ACNLT
+515 CSLT

-592 LYPDS
+592 PYPDS

-608 PARDVYVPNTT
+608 PAKDIYVPNTT
-619 YRNLLYIYPQS
+619 YRNLLYVKPQS

-641 NITVKVQFMYGEDPS
+641 NITVKVQFMNGEDAS

-669 EFSKEAYTAVVY
+669 EFTREAYTAVVY
-681 HNRSPDFHEEIK
+681 HNRSPDFHDEVKI
-693 VKLPATLTD
+693 KLPASLTD
-702 HHHLLFTF
+702 HHHILFTF

-731 IPMLQNGRLKT
+731 IPMLQNGRLRT
-742 GQFCLPVSLEKPPQA
+742 GHFCLPVSLEKPPQS
-757 YSVLSPEVPLPGMK
+757 YSVLSPDVPLPGMK
-771 WVDNHKGVFN
+771 WVDNHRGVFN
-781 VEVVAVSS
+781 VEVVTVST
-789 IHTQDPYLD
+789 IHTQDQYLD
-798 KFFALVNALD
+798 KFFALVHALD

-827 NELKS
+827 AELKA
-832 SISALNSSQLEPVV
+832 SIAALSSSQLEPVV
-846 RFLHLLLDKLILL
+846 RFLHLLLDKLVLL

-873 GQASFEA
+873 GQVSFEA
-880 MASIINR
+880 MASIVNR
-887 LHKNLEGNH
+887 LHKYLDAQ

-902 NLLASYIYYVFRLP
+902 SLLSSYIHYVFRLP
-916 NTYPNSPSPGPGGL
+916 NMDPNSPSPGPGGL

-975 RSIIGSKA
+975 RSIIGSK
-983 MDRSC
+983 
-988 NRMSSH
+988 
-994 TETSSFLQTLTGRL
+994 
-1008 PTKKLFHEELALQW
+1008 LFHEELALQW
-1022 VVCSGSVR
+1022 VVSSGSVR
-1030 ESALQ
+1030 EGALQ

-1040 FELMVKSMVHH
+1040 FELMVKSIIHH
-1051 LYFNDKLDAPRK
+1051 LYFTDRLESPRK
-1063 SRFPERFMD
+1063 NRFPERFMD
-1072 DIAALVSTIASDI
+1072 DIAALVSTIAGDI
-1085 VSRFQKDTEMVERLN
+1085 VSRFQKDLELVERLN
-1100 TSLAFFLNDLL
+1100 NSLAFFLNDLL

-1119 FSLIKTCYKQVS
+1119 FCLIKTYWKQVS
-1131 SKLYSLPNPS
+1131 MKLYALQNPT
-1141 VLVSLRL
+1141 LESLRL
-1148 DFLRIICSHEHYVTL
+1148 DFLRIVSSHEHYVTL

-1185 QSSGFSTN
+1185 QSSGFSTH

-1203 ELSVPFRQQHYL
+1203 ELSVPFREQHYL
-1215 AGLVLTELALIL
+1215 AGLVLSELAVIL
-1227 DPDAEG
+1227 DPEADG
-1233 LFGLHKK
+1233 MFGLHKK
-1240 VINMVHNL
+1240 VISVVHNL
-1248 LSSHDSDPRYS
+1248 LSSHDSDPRYADS
-1259 DPQIKA
+1259 EVKA

-1271 LPLIGIIMETV
+1271 LPLIGIVMETL
-1282 PQLYD
+1282 PQLHD
-1287 FTETH
+1287 FTESH
-1292 NQRGRP
+1292 NQWGRP
-1298 ICIATDDYES
+1298 GTTGVDDHEADAN
-1308 ESGSMISQTV
+1308 SMISQTV
-1318 AMAIAGTSVPQ
+1318 AMAIAGTPVPQ
-1329 LTRPGSFLL
+1329 MSRPSSFLL
-1338 TSTSGRQHTT
+1338 NPQNTRQHGS

-1369 ETVLQKWFTDLSV
+1369 EMVLQKWFTDLSV
-1382 LQLNRLL
+1382 SQLNRLL

-1401 KGKKVF
+1401 KGKKTF

-1416 KSKDMRAKLEEA
+1416 KSKDMKAKLEEA

-1473 NTEKLD
+1473 NSEKMD
-1479 KSRAEIEHEALIDG
+1479 KTRAELEHEALIDG

-1506 LEIVVQTV
+1506 LEIIVQTV

-1535 ACNQSAVYLQHCFA
+1535 ACNQSALYLQHCFA

-1572 LCLRLLRHCSSSIST
+1572 LCLRLLRNCSSSIGS
-1587 IRSHASASLYL
+1587 IRAHASASLYL

-1720 RSNHAEAAQC
+1720 RNNHAEAAQC

-1787 YFTESGLVGLLEQA
+1787 YFTEIGLVGLLEQA

-1821 IPIHEANRDAKKLS
+1821 IPVHEANRDAKKLA

-1840 LQEAFS
+1840 LQEAFG

-1861 RVGFYGTKFGDLD
+1861 RVGFYGSKFGDLD

-1896 GFYGERFGEDV
+1896 AFYGERFGEDQ

-1920 KLDPNKAYI
+1920 KLDPNKAFI

-1957 RFMYCTP
+1957 RFVYCTP
-1964 FTLDGRAHGELHEQF
+1964 FTLDGRAHGDLHEQF

-1994 KTRVNVTHKEEI
+1994 KTRINIIHKEEI
-2006 ILTPIE
+2006 ISMPIE

-2033 ADPKMLQMVL
+2033 ADAKMLQMVL

-2064 EIPSDPKLFRHHNK
+2064 EIPSDPKLYRHHNK

-2132 QLYKAVL
+2132 QLYKPILQVNSHSKR
-2139 PVTCHRDSFSRMS
+2139 TT
-2152 LRKMD
+2152 
-2157 L
+2157 

>member
-1 MLRASQEHYGRARS
+1 
-15 RLRPPAPASRVRSG
+15 
-29 DWRRRRGRERKRG
+29 
-42 GTRPPAR
+42 
-49 AQTAAAAALA
+49 
-59 AMAER
+59 MAER

-113 AVDPVDL
+113 AVDPVDF
-120 EDYLLT
+120 EDYLIT

-180 TEDWAIVIRKYHKL
+180 TEDWAVVIRKYHKL

-290 RHKELFS
+290 RHKELFA

-311 SVPDVPKEHFG
+311 SIPDVPKEHFG

-476 RDSTEVEIS
+476 RDSTEVEI
-485 TGERKGSWSERR
+485 RSWSERR

-515 ACNLT
+515 SCNLT

-619 YRNLLYIYPQS
+619 YRVC
-630 LNFANRQGSAR
+630 NFANRQGSAR
-641 NITVKVQFMYGEDPS
+641 NITVKVQFMYGKIQ
-656 NAMPVIFGKSSCS
+656 AMPC
-669 EFSKEAYTAVVY
+669 
-681 HNRSPDFHEEIK
+681 RSPDFHEEVK

-781 VEVVAVSS
+781 VEV
-789 IHTQDPYLD
+789 DPYLD

-832 SISALNSSQLEPVV
+832 SISALSSSQLEPVV

-902 NLLASYIYYVFRLP
+902 SLLASYIYYVFRLP
-916 NTYPNSPSPGPGGL
+916 NSYPNSPSP
-930 GGSVHYATMARSAVR
+930 GSVHYATMARSAVR
-945 PASLNLNRSRSLSNS
+945 PASLNLNRSRSLSNTI
-960 NPDISGTPTS
+960 N
-970 PDDEV
+970 
-975 RSIIGSKA
+975 
-983 MDRSC
+983 
-988 NRMSSH
+988 
-994 TETSSFLQTLTGRL
+994 L
-1008 PTKKLFHEELALQW
+1008 LFHEELALQW

-1072 DIAALVSTIASDI
+1072 DIAALVSTIA
-1085 VSRFQKDTEMVERLN
+1085 KMVERLN
-1100 TSLAFFLNDLL
+1100 ISLAFFLNDLL

-1119 FSLIKTCYKQVS
+1119 FSLIKSCYKQVS
-1131 SKLYSLPNPS
+1131 SKLYSLSNPS

-1215 AGLVLTELALIL
+1215 AGLVLTELAIIL

-1298 ICIATDDYES
+1298 ICITTDDYES

-1318 AMAIAGTSVPQ
+1318 AMAIAGTS
-1329 LTRPGSFLL
+1329 
-1338 TSTSGRQHTT
+1338 SGRQHTT

-1441 RSRGQLERSPSGSAF
+1441 RSRGHAF

-2139 PVTCHRDSFSRMS
+2139 PVTLNSINNLLDMY
-2152 LRKMD
+2152 
-2157 L
+2157 

>member
-1 MLRASQEHYGRARS
+1 
-15 RLRPPAPASRVRSG
+15 
-29 DWRRRRGRERKRG
+29 
-42 GTRPPAR
+42 
-49 AQTAAAAALA
+49 
-59 AMAER
+59 MAER

-81 QISGQYS
+81 QIAGQYG
-88 GSPQL
+88 GSPQF
-93 LKNLNI
+93 LKNLN
-99 VGNISH
+99 VGAAASN
-105 HTTVPLTE
+105 TVPLTE
-113 AVDPVDL
+113 AVEPVDF
-120 EDYLLT
+120 EEYLRT
-126 HPLAVDSGPLRD
+126 HPPIIESGPLRD
-138 LIEFPPDDIEVVY
+138 LIEFPPDDIEVVCT
-151 SPRDCRTLVSAVPE
+151 PRECRTVGQAVPE
-165 ESEMDPH
+165 EGHNDAH
-172 VRDCIRSY
+172 VRDCVRSY
-180 TEDWAIVIRKYHKL
+180 TEDWNVVNRRYHKL

-208 RQKGLPKQVFESD
+208 RQKGLPKQVFEAD
-221 EAPDGNNYQ
+221 EMPDGSAYQ
-230 DEQDDLKRRSMSID
+230 DDQDDLKRRSISID
-244 DTPRGS
+244 ETPRGS

-258 KNSLPDAL
+258 KNSVPDAL
-266 LPNLLDRTP
+266 LPHLLDRAP
-275 NEEIDRQ
+275 NEEIDRH
-282 NDDQRKSN
+282 NEEHRKSN
-290 RHKELFS
+290 RHRELFA
-297 LHPSPDEEEPIERL
+297 LHPALEEEEPIERHC
-311 SVPDVPKEHFG
+311 VPDVPKEHFG

-360 YFDLNSEQMKGL
+360 LFDLNSEQTKGM
-372 LRPHVPPA
+372 LRSHIQTA
-380 AITTLARSA
+380 AISTLARSA

-397 QDVFLVIKLEKV
+397 QDVFLVIQLEKV

-423 IFKEADAT
+423 VFKESDTA
-431 KNKEKLEKLKSQ
+431 KNKEKLDKLRSQ
-443 ADQFCQRLGKY
+443 SEQFCTRLGRY

-462 IHLMNIVSS
+462 IHLMNIVNS

-476 RDSTEVEIS
+476 RDTELEM
-485 TGERKGSWSERR
+485 GLPERKGSWSERR
-497 NSSIVGR
+497 NSSIAGR
-504 RSLERTTSGDD
+504 RSLERTTSGDES
-515 ACNLT
+515 CSLS

-580 HYCLTPE
+580 HYCLTPD
-587 LLQVK
+587 LQQVK
-592 LYPDS
+592 PNPDS

-608 PARDVYVPNTT
+608 PPRDVYVPNTT
-619 YRNLLYIYPQS
+619 YRNLLYVNPHS

-641 NITVKVQFMYGEDPS
+641 NITVKVQFMNGEDPN
-656 NAMPVIFGKSSCS
+656 NAMPVIFGKSSCADYA
-669 EFSKEAYTAVVY
+669 KEAYTAVVY
-681 HNRSPDFHEEIK
+681 HNRSPDFHDEVKI
-693 VKLPATLTD
+693 KLPASLTD
-702 HHHLLFTF
+702 HHHILFTF

-731 IPMLQNGRLKT
+731 IPMLQNGRLRT
-742 GQFCLPVSLEKPPQA
+742 GNFCLPVSLEKPPQS
-757 YSVLSPEVPLPGMK
+757 YSVLSPDVPLPGMK
-771 WVDNHKGVFN
+771 WVDNHRGVFN
-781 VEVVAVSS
+781 VEVTSVSTV
-789 IHTQDPYLD
+789 HTQDQYLD
-798 KFFALVNALD
+798 KFFALVHALD
-808 EHMFPVRI
+808 HMFPVRI

-827 NELKS
+827 EELKS
-832 SISALNSSQLEPVV
+832 SIAALNSSQLEPIV
-846 RFLHLLLDKLILL
+846 RFLHLLLDKLVLL

-864 VIAGQIVNL
+864 VISGQIVNL
-873 GQASFEA
+873 GQASFEV
-880 MASIINR
+880 MASIVNR
-887 LHKNLEGNH
+887 LHKYL
-896 DQHGRN
+896 DTSQDMHGRN
-902 NLLASYIYYVFRLP
+902 SLLSSYVYYVFRLP
-916 NTYPNSPSPGPGGL
+916 NMDPNSPSPGPGL
-930 GGSVHYATMARSAVR
+930 GGSVHYATMARSAQR

-975 RSIIGSKA
+975 RSIIGSK
-983 MDRSC
+983 
-988 NRMSSH
+988 
-994 TETSSFLQTLTGRL
+994 
-1008 PTKKLFHEELALQW
+1008 LFHEELALQW
-1022 VVCSGSVR
+1022 VVSSGIVR
-1030 ESALQ
+1030 EGALQ

-1040 FELMVKSMVHH
+1040 FELMVKSIIHH
-1051 LYFNDKLDAPRK
+1051 LYFTERLESPRK
-1063 SRFPERFMD
+1063 NRFPERFMD
-1072 DIAALVSTIASDI
+1072 DITALVSTIAGDI
-1085 VSRFQKDTEMVERLN
+1085 VSRFQKDLELVERLN

-1119 FSLIKTCYKQVS
+1119 FSLIKTYWKQVS
-1131 SKLYSLPNPS
+1131 TKLYMLQNPT
-1141 VLVSLRL
+1141 LESLRL
-1148 DFLRIICSHEHYVTL
+1148 DFLRIVCSHEHYVTL

-1185 QSSGFSTN
+1185 QSSGFSTHA
-1193 VQDQKIANMF
+1193 QDQKITNMF
-1203 ELSVPFRQQHYL
+1203 ELSVPFREQHYL
-1215 AGLVLTELALIL
+1215 AGLVLTELAVIL
-1227 DPDAEG
+1227 DPEG
-1233 LFGLHKK
+1233 EAMFGLHKK
-1240 VINMVHNL
+1240 VISVVHNL
-1248 LSSHDSDPRYS
+1248 LSSHDSDPRYA
-1259 DPQIKA
+1259 DPEVKA

-1271 LPLIGIIMETV
+1271 LPLIGIVMETL
-1282 PQLYD
+1282 PQLHD
-1287 FTETH
+1287 FTDSH
-1292 NQRGRP
+1292 IQWGRP
-1298 ICIATDDYES
+1298 GGAQGSADGAGGDES
-1308 ESGSMISQTV
+1308 VEDGNSMISQTV
-1318 AMAIAGTSVPQ
+1318 AMAIAGTSSPMS
-1329 LTRPGSFLL
+1329 RPSSFLL
-1338 TSTSGRQHTT
+1338 NPQASRPHAT

-1369 ETVLQKWFTDLSV
+1369 QCVLQKWFTDLSV
-1382 LQLNRLL
+1382 SQLNRLL
-1389 DLLYLCVSCFEY
+1389 DMLFLCVSCFEY
-1401 KGKKVF
+1401 KGKKAF

-1456 GSQEN
+1456 SSQEN

-1473 NTEKLD
+1473 HSERMD
-1479 KSRAEIEHEALIDG
+1479 KTRAELEHEALIDG

-1506 LEIVVQTV
+1506 LEIIVQAV
-1514 SVTESKESILGGVLK
+1514 SVTESKECILGGMLK

-1535 ACNQSAVYLQHCFA
+1535 ACNQSALYLQHCFA

-1572 LCLRLLRHCSSSIST
+1572 LCLRLLRNCSSSIGT

-1610 ARVKMQVTMSLSSL
+1610 ARVKMQATMSLSSL

-1633 EFLRRSLKTILTYA
+1633 EFLRRSLKTILTYG

-1706 RLTWLQ
+1706 RLTWMQ

-1720 RSNHAEAAQC
+1720 RTNHAEAAQC

-1755 VTFQNISSNVLEES
+1755 VTFQNVSSNVLEES

-1787 YFTESGLVGLLEQA
+1787 YFTEAGLVGLLDQA
-1801 AASFSMAG
+1801 ASSFSLAG

-1821 IPIHEANRDAKKLS
+1821 IPIHEANRDTKKLA

-1840 LQEAFS
+1840 LQEAFG
-1846 KIVHQDG
+1846 KIVHQSTG
-1853 KRMFGTYF
+1853 WERMFGTYF
-1861 RVGFYGTKFGDLD
+1861 RVGFYGSKFGDLD

-1884 ITKLAEISHRLE
+1884 ITKLAEVSHRLE
-1896 GFYGERFGEDV
+1896 GFYGERYGEDQ
-1907 VEVIKDSNPVDKC
+1907 VEVIKDSNLVDKC
-1920 KLDPNKAYI
+1920 KLDPNKAYV

-1957 RFMYCTP
+1957 RFVYCTP
-1964 FTLDGRAHGELHEQF
+1964 FTLDGRAHGDLHDQF

-1994 KTRVNVTHKEEI
+1994 KTRINIIHKEEI
-2006 ILTPIE
+2006 SSMPIE

-2033 ADPKMLQMVL
+2033 SDAKMLQMVL

-2064 EIPSDPKLFRHHNK
+2064 EIPSDPKLYRHHNK

-2123 QPLINRKIP
+2123 QPLICRKIP
-2132 QLYKAVL
+2132 QLYKPVL
-2139 PVTCHRDSFSRMS
+2139 QVTSHRDSFSRMS
-2152 LRKMD
+2152 LRK
-2157 L
+2157 LEL

>member
-1 MLRASQEHYGRARS
+1 ML
-15 RLRPPAPASRVRSG
+15 
-29 DWRRRRGRERKRG
+29 
-42 GTRPPAR
+42 
-49 AQTAAAAALA
+49 
-59 AMAER
+59 
-64 RAFAQK
+64 
-70 ISRTVAAEVRK
+70 ISSNPLLCA
-81 QISGQYS
+81 
-88 GSPQL
+88 GSPTSRPGCPEPHP
-93 LKNLNI
+93 KYCSFSFCH
-99 VGNISH
+99 IS
-105 HTTVPLTE
+105 
-113 AVDPVDL
+113 
-120 EDYLLT
+120 
-126 HPLAVDSGPLRD
+126 
-138 LIEFPPDDIEVVY
+138 I
-151 SPRDCRTLVSAVPE
+151 
-165 ESEMDPH
+165 
-172 VRDCIRSY
+172 
-180 TEDWAIVIRKYHKL
+180 
-194 GTGFNPNTLDKQKE
+194 
-208 RQKGLPKQVFESD
+208 
-221 EAPDGNNYQ
+221 
-230 DEQDDLKRRSMSID
+230 
-244 DTPRGS
+244 
-250 WACSIFDL
+250 
-258 KNSLPDAL
+258 
-266 LPNLLDRTP
+266 
-275 NEEIDRQ
+275 
-282 NDDQRKSN
+282 
-290 RHKELFS
+290 
-297 LHPSPDEEEPIERL
+297 HPSA
-311 SVPDVPKEHFG
+311 H
-322 QRLLVKCLSLKF
+322 
-334 EIEIEP
+334 
-340 IFASLA
+340 
-346 LYDVKEKKKISENF
+346 
-360 YFDLNSEQMKGL
+360 
-372 LRPHVPPA
+372 
-380 AITTLARSA
+380 
-389 IFSITYPS
+389 
-397 QDVFLVIKLEKV
+397 
-409 LQQGDIGEC
+409 LQ
-418 AEPYM
+418 
-423 IFKEADAT
+423 
-431 KNKEKLEKLKSQ
+431 
-443 ADQFCQRLGKY
+443 
-454 RMPFAWTA
+454 
-462 IHLMNIVSS
+462 
-471 AGSLE
+471 
-476 RDSTEVEIS
+476 
-485 TGERKGSWSERR
+485 
-497 NSSIVGR
+497 
-504 RSLERTTSGDD
+504 
-515 ACNLT
+515 
-520 SFRPATLTV
+520 
-529 TNFFKQEG
+529 
-537 DRLSDEDLYK
+537 
-547 FLADMRRPSSVLR
+547 
-560 RLRPITAQLKIDI
+560 
-573 SPAPENP
+573 
-580 HYCLTPE
+580 
-587 LLQVK
+587 
-592 LYPDS
+592 
-597 RVRPTREILEF
+597 
-608 PARDVYVPNTT
+608 
-619 YRNLLYIYPQS
+619 
-630 LNFANRQGSAR
+630 
-641 NITVKVQFMYGEDPS
+641 
-656 NAMPVIFGKSSCS
+656 
-669 EFSKEAYTAVVY
+669 
-681 HNRSPDFHEEIK
+681 
-693 VKLPATLTD
+693 
-702 HHHLLFTF
+702 
-710 YHVSCQQKQNTPLET
+710 
-725 PVGYTW
+725 
-731 IPMLQNGRLKT
+731 
-742 GQFCLPVSLEKPPQA
+742 
-757 YSVLSPEVPLPGMK
+757 VPLPGMK

-789 IHTQDPYLD
+789 LHTQDPYLD
-798 KFFALVNALD
+798 KFFALVHALD

-887 LHKNLEGNH
+887 LHKNLDGNQ

-902 NLLASYIYYVFRLP
+902 SLLASYIYYVFR
-916 NTYPNSPSPGPGGL
+916 PGGL

-975 RSIIGSKA
+975 RSIIGSKGL
-983 MDRSC
+983 DRS
-988 NRMSSH
+988 NSWVNTGGPKAAPWGSNPSPSAESTQVVSSVEVFLALFSLMFPCRISSVH
-994 TETSSFLQTLTGRL
+994 TLIL
-1008 PTKKLFHEELALQW
+1008 LFHEELALQW

-1030 ESALQ
+1030 EAALQ

-1051 LYFNDKLDAPRK
+1051 LYFADKLDASRK
-1063 SRFPERFMD
+1063 NRFPERFMD
-1072 DIAALVSTIASDI
+1072 DVTALVRI
-1085 VSRFQKDTEMVERLN
+1085 VIWIHCIDTEMVERLN

-1111 SVMDRGFV
+1111 SIMDRGFV
-1119 FSLIKTCYKQVS
+1119 FVLIKTCYKQVS
-1131 SKLYSLPNPS
+1131 SKLYSLTNPS
-1141 VLVSLRL
+1141 NLASLRL

-1215 AGLVLTELALIL
+1215 AGLVLTELAVIL

-1248 LSSHDSDPRYS
+1248 LSSHDSDPRYA
-1259 DPQIKA
+1259 DPQVKA

-1271 LPLIGIIMETV
+1271 LPLIGVIMETV

-1287 FTETH
+1287 FTESH

-1298 ICIATDDYES
+1298 SCVAADDYEG

-1329 LTRPGSFLL
+1329 LTR
-1338 TSTSGRQHTT
+1338 QHST
-1348 FSAESS
+1348 FSTESS

-1369 ETVLQKWFTDLSV
+1369 ESVLQKWFTDLSV

-1441 RSRGQLERSPSGSAF
+1441 RSRGQLGN
-1456 GSQEN
+1456 QEN

-1535 ACNQSAVYLQHCFA
+1535 ACNQSALYLQHCFA

-1692 MYRIAKGYQTSPDL
+1692 MYRIAKGYQNSPDL

-1720 RSNHAEAAQC
+1720 RSNHAESAQC

-1787 YFTESGLVGLLEQA
+1787 YFTEAGLVGLLEQA

-1846 KIVHQDG
+1846 KIVHQVMIWIFSCNVNCGQIKSTYQG
-1853 KRMFGTYF
+1853 KKHF
-1861 RVGFYGTKFGDLD
+1861 
-1874 EQEFVYKEPA
+1874 
-1884 ITKLAEISHRLE
+1884 SRLHKNCQM
-1896 GFYGERFGEDV
+1896 
-1907 VEVIKDSNPVDKC
+1907 VI
-1920 KLDPNKAYI
+1920 
-1929 QITYVEPYFDTYE
+1929 
-1942 MKDRITY
+1942 
-1949 FDKNYNLR
+1949 
-1957 RFMYCTP
+1957 CT
-1964 FTLDGRAHGELHEQF
+1964 
-1979 KRKTILTT
+1979 
-1987 SHAFPYI
+1987 
-1994 KTRVNVTHKEEI
+1994 
-2006 ILTPIE
+2006 LTPPAFWLWAAWYTVVCWYSYPYADSRCQSVHQLLGIQLVFSSRGPGCFPCSGTARFVRLNEPIRNNHWASFWARE
-2012 VAIEDM
+2012 V
-2018 QKKTQELAFATHQDP
+2018 
-2033 ADPKMLQMVL
+2033 
-2043 QGSVGT
+2043 
-2049 TVNQGPLEVAQVFLS
+2049 
-2064 EIPSDPKLFRHHNK
+2064 
-2078 LRLCFKDFTKRCE
+2078 CFGCM
-2091 DALRKNKSLIGPD
+2091 
-2104 QKEYQR
+2104 
-2110 ELERNYHRLKEAL
+2110 
-2123 QPLINRKIP
+2123 
-2132 QLYKAVL
+2132 
-2139 PVTCHRDSFSRMS
+2139 MS
-2152 LRKMD
+2152 
-2157 L
+2157 

>member
-1 MLRASQEHYGRARS
+1 
-15 RLRPPAPASRVRSG
+15 
-29 DWRRRRGRERKRG
+29 
-42 GTRPPAR
+42 
-49 AQTAAAAALA
+49 
-59 AMAER
+59 
-64 RAFAQK
+64 
-70 ISRTVAAEVRK
+70 K

-138 LIEFPPDDIEVVY
+138 LVEFPPDDIEVVY

-165 ESEMDPH
+165 E
-172 VRDCIRSY
+172 R
-180 TEDWAIVIRKYHKL
+180 YHKL

-290 RHKELFS
+290 RHKELFA

-346 LYDVKEKKKISENF
+346 LYDVKEKK
-360 YFDLNSEQMKGL
+360 
-372 LRPHVPPA
+372 
-380 AITTLARSA
+380 
-389 IFSITYPS
+389 
-397 QDVFLVIKLEKV
+397 KLEKV

-485 TGERKGSWSERR
+485 TG
-497 NSSIVGR
+497 
-504 RSLERTTSGDD
+504 
-515 ACNLT
+515 
-520 SFRPATLTV
+520 
-529 TNFFKQEG
+529 
-537 DRLSDEDLYK
+537 
-547 FLADMRRPSSVLR
+547 
-560 RLRPITAQLKIDI
+560 AQLKIDI

-656 NAMPVIFGKSSCS
+656 NAMP
-669 EFSKEAYTAVVY
+669 
-681 HNRSPDFHEEIK
+681 
-693 VKLPATLTD
+693 
-702 HHHLLFTF
+702 
-710 YHVSCQQKQNTPLET
+710 
-725 PVGYTW
+725 
-731 IPMLQNGRLKT
+731 
-742 GQFCLPVSLEKPPQA
+742 
-757 YSVLSPEVPLPGMK
+757 VPLPGMK

-864 VIAGQIVNL
+864 VIAGQI
-873 GQASFEA
+873 
-880 MASIINR
+880 
-887 LHKNLEGNH
+887 
-896 DQHGRN
+896 
-902 NLLASYIYYVFRLP
+902 
-916 NTYPNSPSPGPGGL
+916 GPGGL

-975 RSIIGSKA
+975 RSIIGSK
-983 MDRSC
+983 
-988 NRMSSH
+988 
-994 TETSSFLQTLTGRL
+994 
-1008 PTKKLFHEELALQW
+1008 
-1022 VVCSGSVR
+1022 
-1030 ESALQ
+1030 
-1035 QAWFF
+1035 
-1040 FELMVKSMVHH
+1040 VKSMVHH

-1063 SRFPERFMD
+1063 TRFPERFMD

-1119 FSLIKTCYKQVS
+1119 FSLIKTCYKQ
-1131 SKLYSLPNPS
+1131 
-1141 VLVSLRL
+1141 
-1148 DFLRIICSHEHYVTL
+1148 
-1163 NLPCSLLTPPASP
+1163 
-1176 SPSVSSATS
+1176 
-1185 QSSGFSTN
+1185 SSGFSTN

-1215 AGLVLTELALIL
+1215 AGLVLTELAVIL

-1572 LCLRLLRHCSSSIST
+1572 LCLRLLRHCSSSIGT
-1587 IRSHASASLYL
+1587 IRSHAAASLYL
-1598 LMRQNFEIGNNF
+1598 LMRQNFEIGN
-1610 ARVKMQVTMSLSSL
+1610 
-1624 VGTSQNFNE
+1624 
-1633 EFLRRSLKTILTYA
+1633 
-1647 EEDLELRETTFPD
+1647 
-1660 QVQDLV
+1660 VQDLV

-1755 VTFQNISSNVLEES
+1755 VTFQ
-1769 AVSDDVVSPDEEG
+1769 
-1782 ICSGK
+1782 
-1787 YFTESGLVGLLEQA
+1787 
-1801 AASFSMAG
+1801 AG

-1994 KTRVNVTHKEEI
+1994 KTRVNVTHKEE
-2006 ILTPIE
+2006 
-2012 VAIEDM
+2012 
-2018 QKKTQELAFATHQDP
+2018 
-2033 ADPKMLQMVL
+2033 
-2043 QGSVGT
+2043 
-2049 TVNQGPLEVAQVFLS
+2049 GPLEVAQVFLS

-2139 PVTCHRDSFSRMS
+2139 PVTCHRYACFF
-2152 LRKMD
+2152 LLFCIFRKMKST
-2157 L
+2157 

>member
-1 MLRASQEHYGRARS
+1 
-15 RLRPPAPASRVRSG
+15 
-29 DWRRRRGRERKRG
+29 
-42 GTRPPAR
+42 
-49 AQTAAAAALA
+49 
-59 AMAER
+59 MAER

-81 QISGQYS
+81 QIAGQY

-93 LKNLNI
+93 LKNLN
-99 VGNISH
+99 VGTAASN
-105 HTTVPLTE
+105 TVPLTE
-113 AVDPVDL
+113 AVEPVDF
-120 EDYLLT
+120 EEYLST
-126 HPLAVDSGPLRD
+126 HPPLVESGPLRD
-138 LIEFPPDDIEVVY
+138 LIEFPPDDIEVTYV
-151 SPRDCRTLVSAVPE
+151 PRDCRTVAPALPE
-165 ESEMDPH
+165 EGDTDTH
-172 VRDCIRSY
+172 VRDCVRSY
-180 TEDWAIVIRKYHKL
+180 TEDWAIVNRKYHKL

-208 RQKGLPKQVFESD
+208 RQKGLPKQLFEAD
-221 EAPDGNNYQ
+221 EIIDGTSYQ
-230 DEQDDLKRRSMSID
+230 DDQDELKRRSMSID

-266 LPNLLDRTP
+266 LPHLLDRSP
-275 NEEIDRQ
+275 NEEIDR
-282 NDDQRKSN
+282 NNEDQRKAN
-290 RHKELFS
+290 RHRELFA
-297 LHPSPDEEEPIERL
+297 LHPALDEEEPIERHC
-311 SVPDVPKEHFG
+311 VPDVPKEHFG

-360 YFDLNSEQMKGL
+360 FFDLNSEQTKGM
-372 LRPHVPPA
+372 LRPHIQTA
-380 AITTLARSA
+380 AISTLARSA
-389 IFSITYPS
+389 IFSITHPS
-397 QDVFLVIKLEKV
+397 QDVFLVIQLEKV

-423 IFKEADAT
+423 VFKESDAA
-431 KNKEKLEKLKSQ
+431 KNKEKLEKLRGQSE
-443 ADQFCQRLGKY
+443 QFCQRLGRY

-462 IHLMNIVSS
+462 IHLMNIVNS

-476 RDSTEVEIS
+476 RDTELEIS
-485 TGERKGSWSERR
+485 LSERKGSWSERR
-497 NSSIVGR
+497 NSSIMGR
-504 RSLERTTSGDD
+504 RSLERTTSGDE
-515 ACNLT
+515 CCSLT
-520 SFRPATLTV
+520 GFRPATLTV

-560 RLRPITAQLKIDI
+560 RLRPITAQLKLDI

-580 HYCLTPE
+580 HYCLTPD
-587 LLQVK
+587 LQQVK
-592 LYPDS
+592 PYPDS

-619 YRNLLYIYPQS
+619 YRNLLYVNPQS

-641 NITVKVQFMYGEDPS
+641 NITVKVQFMNGEDPS
-656 NAMPVIFGKSSCS
+656 NALPVIFGKSSCAD
-669 EFSKEAYTAVVY
+669 FYKEAYTSVVY
-681 HNRSPDFHEEIK
+681 HNRSPDFHDEIK
-693 VKLPATLTD
+693 IKLPASLSD
-702 HHHLLFTF
+702 HHHILFTF

-731 IPMLQNGRLKT
+731 IPMLQSGRLRT
-742 GQFCLPVSLEKPPQA
+742 GHFCLPVSLEKPPQS
-757 YSVLSPEVPLPGMK
+757 YSVLSPDVALPGMK
-771 WVDNHKGVFN
+771 WVDNHRGVFN
-781 VEVVAVSS
+781 VEVVTVSA
-789 IHTQDPYLD
+789 IHTQDQYLD
-798 KFFALVNALD
+798 KFFALVHALD

-827 NELKS
+827 AELKT
-832 SISALNSSQLEPVV
+832 SIAALSSSQLEPVV
-846 RFLHLLLDKLILL
+846 RFLHLLLDKLVLM

-873 GQASFEA
+873 GQASFEV
-880 MASIINR
+880 MASVVNR
-887 LHKNLEGNH
+887 LHKYL
-896 DQHGRN
+896 DSSQDMHGRN
-902 NLLASYIYYVFRLP
+902 SLLSSYITYVFRLP
-916 NTYPNSPSPGPGGL
+916 HTDPNSPSPDTNTDATGPGAL

-975 RSIIGSKA
+975 RSIIGSK
-983 MDRSC
+983 
-988 NRMSSH
+988 
-994 TETSSFLQTLTGRL
+994 
-1008 PTKKLFHEELALQW
+1008 LFHEELALQW
-1022 VVCSGSVR
+1022 VVSSGSVR
-1030 ESALQ
+1030 EGALQ

-1040 FELMVKSMVHH
+1040 FELMVKSIIHH
-1051 LYFNDKLDAPRK
+1051 LYFAQRLESPRK
-1063 SRFPERFMD
+1063 NRFPERFMD
-1072 DIAALVSTIASDI
+1072 DITALVSTIAGDI
-1085 VSRFQKDTEMVERLN
+1085 VSRYQKDLELVERLN
-1100 TSLAFFLNDLL
+1100 TSLGFFLNDLL

-1119 FSLIKTCYKQVS
+1119 FSLIKTYWKQVS
-1131 SKLYSLPNPS
+1131 TKLYAQQNPT
-1141 VLVSLRL
+1141 LESLRL
-1148 DFLRIICSHEHYVTL
+1148 DFLRIVCSHEHYVTL

-1185 QSSGFSTN
+1185 QSSGFSTH

-1203 ELSVPFRQQHYL
+1203 ELSIPFREQHFM
-1215 AGLVLTELALIL
+1215 AGLVLSELSVIL
-1227 DPDAEG
+1227 EPDNEVM
-1233 LFGLHKK
+1233 FGLHKK
-1240 VINMVHNL
+1240 VVNVVHNL
-1248 LSSHDSDPRYS
+1248 LSSHDSDPRYA
-1259 DPQIKA
+1259 DPEVKA
-1265 RVAMLY
+1265 RVALLY
-1271 LPLIGIIMETV
+1271 LPLIGIVMEAL
-1282 PQLYD
+1282 PQLHD
-1287 FTETH
+1287 FTESH
-1292 NQRGRP
+1292 VQWGRP
-1298 ICIATDDYES
+1298 GCPQGGAAGG
-1308 ESGSMISQTV
+1308 SGEEADGDALISQTV
-1318 AMAIAGTSVPQ
+1318 AMAIAGTSAAPPMS
-1329 LTRPGSFLL
+1329 RPSSFLL
-1338 TSTSGRQHTT
+1338 NTQTGRQHGT

-1369 ETVLQKWFTDLSV
+1369 EMVLQKWFTDLSV
-1382 LQLNRLL
+1382 SQLNRLL

-1401 KGKKVF
+1401 KAHVVFTMQGKKAF

-1416 KSKDMRAKLEEA
+1416 KSKDMKAKLEEA

-1473 NTEKLD
+1473 NSEKMD
-1479 KSRAEIEHEALIDG
+1479 KSHRSIRTRAELEHEALIDG
-1493 NLATEANLIILDT
+1493 NLATEANLTILDT
-1506 LEIVVQTV
+1506 LEIVVQTA
-1514 SVTESKESILGGVLK
+1514 SVTETKESILGGVLK

-1535 ACNQSAVYLQHCFA
+1535 ACNQSALYLQHCFA

-1572 LCLRLLRHCSSSIST
+1572 LCLRLLRSCGSSIST
-1587 IRSHASASLYL
+1587 IRAHASASLYL

-1712 NMAGKHSE
+1712 NMAGKHTE
-1720 RSNHAEAAQC
+1720 RTNHAEAAQC

-1755 VTFQNISSNVLEES
+1755 VSFQNMSSNVLEES

-1787 YFTESGLVGLLEQA
+1787 YFTEAGLVGLLEQA

-1821 IPIHEANRDAKKLS
+1821 IPVHEANRDAKKLA

-1840 LQEAFS
+1840 LQEAFG
-1846 KIVHQDG
+1846 KIVHQSTG
-1853 KRMFGTYF
+1853 WERMFGTYF

-1896 GFYGERFGEDV
+1896 GFYGERFGEEQ

-1920 KLDPNKAYI
+1920 KLDPNKAYV
-1929 QITYVEPYFDTYE
+1929 QITYVEPFFDTYE

-1957 RFMYCTP
+1957 RFVYCTP
-1964 FTLDGRAHGELHEQF
+1964 FTLDGRAHGDLHEQF

-1994 KTRVNVTHKEEI
+1994 KTRINIIHKEEI
-2006 ILTPIE
+2006 ISMPME

-2033 ADPKMLQMVL
+2033 SDAKMLQMVL

-2064 EIPSDPKLFRHHNK
+2064 EIPSDPKLYRHHNK

-2132 QLYKAVL
+2132 QLYKPVL
-2139 PVTCHRDSFSRMS
+2139 QVNSHRDSFSRIS
-2152 LRKMD
+2152 LRKLD
-2157 L
+2157 F

>member
-1 MLRASQEHYGRARS
+1 
-15 RLRPPAPASRVRSG
+15 
-29 DWRRRRGRERKRG
+29 
-42 GTRPPAR
+42 
-49 AQTAAAAALA
+49 
-59 AMAER
+59 MAER

-120 EDYLLT
+120 EEYLST
-126 HPLAVDSGPLRD
+126 HPLGVDAGPLRD

-221 EAPDGNNYQ
+221 EVPDGNSYQ

-290 RHKELFS
+290 RHKELFA

-902 NLLASYIYYVFRLP
+902 SLLSSYIYYVFRLP

-975 RSIIGSKA
+975 RSIIGSKGLDRSNSWVNTGGPKAAPWGSNPSPSAESTQA

-1148 DFLRIICSHEHYVTL
+1148 DFLRIVCSHEHYVTL

-1215 AGLVLTELALIL
+1215 AGLVLTELAVIV

-1259 DPQIKA
+1259 DPQTKA

-1338 TSTSGRQHTT
+1338 TSSSGRQHTT

-1846 KIVHQDG
+1846 KIVHQSTG
-1853 KRMFGTYF
+1853 WERMFGTYF

-1920 KLDPNKAYI
+1920 KLDPNKAFI

>member
-1 MLRASQEHYGRARS
+1 
-15 RLRPPAPASRVRSG
+15 
-29 DWRRRRGRERKRG
+29 
-42 GTRPPAR
+42 
-49 AQTAAAAALA
+49 
-59 AMAER
+59 MAER

-81 QISGQYS
+81 QIAGQYG

-93 LKNLNI
+93 LKNLN
-99 VGNISH
+99 VGANTSH
-105 HTTVPLTE
+105 HTVPLTE
-113 AVDPVDL
+113 AVDPVDF
-120 EDYLLT
+120 EDYYLT
-126 HPLAVDSGPLRD
+126 HPPAVESGPLRD
-138 LIEFPPDDIEVVY
+138 LIEIPCDDIEVLFT
-151 SPRDCRTLVSAVPE
+151 PRECRTIVPAVPE
-165 ESEMDPH
+165 EGDNDLH
-172 VRDCIRSY
+172 VRDCARSY
-180 TEDWAIVIRKYHKL
+180 TEDWAIVNRKYHKL

-208 RQKGLPKQVFESD
+208 RQKGLPKQIFESD
-221 EAPDGNNYQ
+221 ELPENSGYQ
-230 DEQDDLKRRSMSID
+230 DDQDDLKRRSMSID

-266 LPNLLDRTP
+266 LPNLLDRVP

-282 NDDQRKSN
+282 NEEQRKSN
-290 RHKELFS
+290 RHKELFA
-297 LHPSPDEEEPIERL
+297 LHPTLDEEEPIERHT
-311 SVPDVPKEHFG
+311 VPDVPKEHFG

-340 IFASLA
+340 IFANLA

-360 YFDLNSEQMKGL
+360 FFDLNSEQMKSV
-372 LRPHVPPA
+372 LRPHVQSA
-380 AITTLARSA
+380 AISTLARSA

-423 IFKEADAT
+423 VFKESDAA
-431 KNKEKLEKLKSQ
+431 KNKEKLEKLRSQ
-443 ADQFCQRLGKY
+443 SEQFCQRLGRY

-462 IHLMNIVSS
+462 IHLMNIVNS

-476 RDSTEVEIS
+476 RDTTDLEI
-485 TGERKGSWSERR
+485 GVPERKGSWSERR

-504 RSLERTTSGDD
+504 RSLERTTSGDES
-515 ACNLT
+515 CNLS

-592 LYPDS
+592 PYPDS
-597 RVRPTREILEF
+597 RVRPTKEILEF

-619 YRNLLYIYPQS
+619 YRNLLFVYAQS

-641 NITVKVQFMYGEDPS
+641 NITVKVQFMCGEDPS
-656 NAMPVIFGKSSCS
+656 NAMPVIFGKSSCA

-681 HNRSPDFHEEIK
+681 HNRSPDFYDEIK
-693 VKLPATLTD
+693 IKLPATLTD
-702 HHHLLFTF
+702 HHHILFTF

-731 IPMLQNGRLKT
+731 IPMLQNGRLRT
-742 GQFCLPVSLEKPPQA
+742 GQFCLPVSLEKPPQS
-757 YSVLSPEVPLPGMK
+757 YSVLSPDVPLPGMK

-781 VEVVAVSS
+781 VEVVAVSAV
-789 IHTQDPYLD
+789 HTQDQYLD
-798 KFFALVNALD
+798 KFFALVHALD

-827 NELKS
+827 TELKT
-832 SISALNSSQLEPVV
+832 SIAALSSSQLEPVV
-846 RFLHLLLDKLILL
+846 RFLHILLDKLILL
-859 VVRPP
+859 IVRPP
-864 VIAGQIVNL
+864 IIAGQIVNL
-873 GQASFEA
+873 GQASFEVI
-880 MASIINR
+880 ASIVNR
-887 LHKNLEGNH
+887 LHKYLDSSQ

-902 NLLASYIYYVFRLP
+902 SMLSSYIYYVFRLP
-916 NTYPNSPSPGPGGL
+916 NTDPNSPSPGPGGL

-975 RSIIGSKA
+975 RSIIGSK
-983 MDRSC
+983 
-988 NRMSSH
+988 
-994 TETSSFLQTLTGRL
+994 LL
-1008 PTKKLFHEELALQW
+1008 HEELALQW
-1022 VVCSGSVR
+1022 VVSSGSVR
-1030 ESALQ
+1030 EGALQ

-1040 FELMVKSMVHH
+1040 FELMVKSIVHH
-1051 LYFNDKLDAPRK
+1051 LYFTDRLDSPRK
-1063 SRFPERFMD
+1063 NRFPERFMD
-1072 DIAALVSTIASDI
+1072 DIMALVSTVAADI
-1085 VSRFQKDTEMVERLN
+1085 VSRFQKDLELVERLN
-1100 TSLAFFLNDLL
+1100 NSLAFFLNDLL

-1119 FSLIKTCYKQVS
+1119 FSLVKTYWKQVS
-1131 SKLYSLPNPS
+1131 TKLYTLPSPT

-1148 DFLRIICSHEHYVTL
+1148 DFLRIVCSHEHYVTL
-1163 NLPCSLLTPPASP
+1163 NLPCGLLTPPASP

-1215 AGLVLTELALIL
+1215 AGLVLTELAVIL
-1227 DPDAEG
+1227 DPEAEG

-1240 VINMVHNL
+1240 VISMVHNL
-1248 LSSHDSDPRYS
+1248 LSSHDSDPRYA
-1259 DPQIKA
+1259 DPDVKA

-1271 LPLIGIIMETV
+1271 LPLIGIVMETV

-1287 FTETH
+1287 FTESH
-1292 NQRGRP
+1292 NQRGRSSGST
-1298 ICIATDDYES
+1298 IEDYDS
-1308 ESGSMISQTV
+1308 EGGSMISQTV

-1329 LTRPGSFLL
+1329 LSRPSSFLL
-1338 TSTSGRQHTT
+1338 NPTASRQYAT

-1369 ETVLQKWFTDLSV
+1369 EMILQKWFTDLSV
-1382 LQLNRLL
+1382 MQLNRLL

-1401 KGKKVF
+1401 KGKKAF

-1416 KSKDMRAKLEEA
+1416 KSKDMKAKLEEA

-1473 NTEKLD
+1473 NSEKMD
-1479 KSRAEIEHEALIDG
+1479 KSRAELEHEAIIDG

-1506 LEIVVQTV
+1506 LEIIVQTV
-1514 SVTESKESILGGVLK
+1514 SLTESKESILGGVLR
-1529 VLLHSM
+1529 VLLHSI
-1535 ACNQSAVYLQHCFA
+1535 ACNQSALYLQHCFA

-1572 LCLRLLRHCSSSIST
+1572 LCLRLLRNCSSSIST

-1647 EEDLELRETTFPD
+1647 EEDLELRETTFPE

-1720 RSNHAEAAQC
+1720 RNNHAEAAQC

-1787 YFTESGLVGLLEQA
+1787 YFTEAGLVGLLEQA

-1821 IPIHEANRDAKKLS
+1821 IPIHEANRDAKKLA

-1840 LQEAFS
+1840 LQEAFG
-1846 KIVHQDG
+1846 KIVHQSTG
-1853 KRMFGTYF
+1853 WERMFGTYF
-1861 RVGFYGTKFGDLD
+1861 RVGFYGTKFSDLD

-1896 GFYGERFGEDV
+1896 GFYGERFGEDM

-1964 FTLDGRAHGELHEQF
+1964 FTLDGRAHGDLHEQF

-1994 KTRVNVTHKEEI
+1994 KTRINVIHKEEI
-2006 ILTPIE
+2006 ISTPIE

-2018 QKKTQELAFATHQDP
+2018 QKKTQELAFATHQEP

-2064 EIPSDPKLFRHHNK
+2064 DIPNDPKLFRHHNK

-2132 QLYKAVL
+2132 QLYKPVL
-2139 PVTCHRDSFSRMS
+2139 QVNSHRDSFSRLS
-2152 LRKMD
+2152 LRKLD

>member
-1 MLRASQEHYGRARS
+1 
-15 RLRPPAPASRVRSG
+15 
-29 DWRRRRGRERKRG
+29 
-42 GTRPPAR
+42 
-49 AQTAAAAALA
+49 
-59 AMAER
+59 MAER

-81 QISGQYS
+81 QISGQY

-93 LKNLNI
+93 HKNLS
-99 VGNISH
+99 VGGSH
-105 HTTVPLTE
+105 HASVPLTE
-113 AVDPVDL
+113 VVDPVDF
-120 EDYLLT
+120 EEYLT
-126 HPLAVDSGPLRD
+126 SHPIIADSGPLRD
-138 LIEFPPDDIEVVY
+138 LYEFPNDDVEVVY
-151 SPRDCRTLVSAVPE
+151 MPRECRTVVSSVPE
-165 ESEMDPH
+165 ESEMEPH
-172 VRDCIRSY
+172 VKDCVRSY
-180 TEDWAIVIRKYHKL
+180 TEDWAIVNRKYHKL

-221 EAPDGNNYQ
+221 EGPECSSYQ

-266 LPNLLDRTP
+266 LSSLLDRTP
-275 NEEIDRQ
+275 NEEIDHQ
-282 NDDQRKSN
+282 NEHQRKSS
-290 RHKELFS
+290 RHKELFA
-297 LHPSPDEEEPIERL
+297 LHPAQDEDEPIERL
-311 SVPDVPKEHFG
+311 SVPEVPKEHFG

-346 LYDVKEKKKISENF
+346 LYDAKEKKKISENF
-360 YFDLNSEQMKGL
+360 YFDLNSEQIKGM
-372 LRPHVPPA
+372 LRPYVTQA
-380 AITTLARSA
+380 AISTLARSA
-389 IFSITYPS
+389 VFSITYPS

-423 IFKEADAT
+423 IYKEADTA
-431 KNKEKLEKLKSQ
+431 KNKEKLEKLRSQ
-443 ADQFCQRLGKY
+443 GELFCQRLGRY

-476 RDSTEVEIS
+476 RDSTELEIGP
-485 TGERKGSWSERR
+485 GERKGSWSERR

-504 RSLERTTSGDD
+504 RSLERTTSGDES
-515 ACNLT
+515 CNLT

-573 SPAPENP
+573 SPCPENP
-580 HYCLTPE
+580 NYCLTPE
-587 LLQVK
+587 ILQVK
-592 LYPDS
+592 PYPDS

-619 YRNLLYIYPQS
+619 YRNILYVYPQS

-641 NITVKVQFMYGEDPS
+641 NITVKVQFMSGEDPN
-656 NAMPVIFGKSSCS
+656 NAMPVIFGKSSCP

-693 VKLPATLTD
+693 IRLPATLTD

-781 VEVVAVSS
+781 VEVVSVSS
-789 IHTQDPYLD
+789 VHTQDSYLD
-798 KFFALVNALD
+798 KFFALVHALD

-816 GDMRIMENNLE
+816 GDLRIVENNLE
-827 NELKS
+827 SELKS
-832 SISALNSSQLEPVV
+832 SILGLNSAQLEPVV
-846 RFLHLLLDKLILL
+846 HFLHLLLDKLILL

-864 VIAGQIVNL
+864 VISGQIVNL

-880 MASIINR
+880 MASITNR
-887 LHKNLEGNH
+887 LHKNLEGNQ

-902 NLLASYIYYVFRLP
+902 SLLASYIYYVFRLP
-916 NTYPNSPSPGPGGL
+916 NTDPNSPSPGPGSL
-930 GGSVHYATMARSAVR
+930 GGSMHYATMARTANR

-975 RSIIGSKA
+975 RSIIGSK
-983 MDRSC
+983 
-988 NRMSSH
+988 
-994 TETSSFLQTLTGRL
+994 
-1008 PTKKLFHEELALQW
+1008 LFHEELALQW
-1022 VVCSGSVR
+1022 VVCSGAVR
-1030 ESALQ
+1030 EATLQ

-1051 LYFNDKLDAPRK
+1051 LYFADKLDSPRK
-1063 SRFPERFMD
+1063 LRFPERFMD
-1072 DIAALVSTIASDI
+1072 DISALVSTMANDI
-1085 VSRFQKDTEMVERLN
+1085 VTRFQKDIEMVERLN
-1100 TSLAFFLNDLL
+1100 VSLAFFLNDLL
-1111 SVMDRGFV
+1111 SIMDRGFV
-1119 FSLIKTCYKQVS
+1119 FSLVKAYFKQVS
-1131 SKLYSLPNPS
+1131 SKLHILPNPS
-1141 VLVSLRL
+1141 ILVSLRL

-1163 NLPCSLLTPPASP
+1163 NLPCGLLTPPSSP

-1215 AGLVLTELALIL
+1215 AGLVLTELAVIL
-1227 DPDAEG
+1227 DPEAEG

-1248 LSSHDSDPRYS
+1248 LSTHDSDPRYA
-1259 DPQIKA
+1259 DPEVKA

-1271 LPLIGIIMETV
+1271 LPLIGIVMETV

-1298 ICIATDDYES
+1298 NCAAGEDHEGD
-1308 ESGSMISQTV
+1308 GGNMISQTV

-1329 LTRPGSFLL
+1329 LTRPSSFLL
-1338 TSTSGRQHTT
+1338 TSQPSRQHST

-1369 ETVLQKWFTDLSV
+1369 EIVLQKWFTDLSI

-1401 KGKKVF
+1401 KGKKAF

-1461 LRWRKDMTHWRQ
+1461 LRWRKELTHWRQ
-1473 NTEKLD
+1473 NTDKMD
-1479 KSRAEIEHEALIDG
+1479 KSRAELDHEALIDG

-1514 SVTESKESILGGVLK
+1514 SLTESKESILGGVLK
-1529 VLLHSM
+1529 TLLHSM
-1535 ACNQSAVYLQHCFA
+1535 ACNQSALYLQHCFA

-1572 LCLRLLRHCSSSIST
+1572 LCLRLLRHCSSSIGT

-1647 EEDLELRETTFPD
+1647 EEDLELRETTFSD

-1720 RSNHAEAAQC
+1720 RSNHAESAQC

-1787 YFTESGLVGLLEQA
+1787 YFTEAGLVGLLEQA
-1801 AASFSMAG
+1801 AASFSLAG
-1809 MYEAVNEVYKVL
+1809 MYEAVNDVYKVL
-1821 IPIHEANRDAKKLS
+1821 IPIHEANRDAKKLCA
-1835 TIHGK
+1835 IHGK

-1846 KIVHQDG
+1846 KIVHQSTG
-1853 KRMFGTYF
+1853 WERMFGTYF
-1861 RVGFYGTKFGDLD
+1861 RVGFYGTRFGDLD

-1907 VEVIKDSNPVDKC
+1907 LEVIKDSNPVDKC
-1920 KLDPNKAYI
+1920 KLDANKAFI

-1994 KTRVNVTHKEEI
+1994 KTRINVIHKEEI

-2064 EIPSDPKLFRHHNK
+2064 EIPNDPKLFRHHNK

-2132 QLYKAVL
+2132 QLYKNVV
-2139 PVTCHRDSFSRMS
+2139 PVACHRDSFSRMS
-2152 LRKMD
+2152 LRKID

>member
-1 MLRASQEHYGRARS
+1 
-15 RLRPPAPASRVRSG
+15 
-29 DWRRRRGRERKRG
+29 
-42 GTRPPAR
+42 
-49 AQTAAAAALA
+49 
-59 AMAER
+59 
-64 RAFAQK
+64 
-70 ISRTVAAEVRK
+70 
-81 QISGQYS
+81 
-88 GSPQL
+88 
-93 LKNLNI
+93 
-99 VGNISH
+99 
-105 HTTVPLTE
+105 
-113 AVDPVDL
+113 
-120 EDYLLT
+120 
-126 HPLAVDSGPLRD
+126 
-138 LIEFPPDDIEVVY
+138 
-151 SPRDCRTLVSAVPE
+151 
-165 ESEMDPH
+165 
-172 VRDCIRSY
+172 
-180 TEDWAIVIRKYHKL
+180 
-194 GTGFNPNTLDKQKE
+194 
-208 RQKGLPKQVFESD
+208 
-221 EAPDGNNYQ
+221 
-230 DEQDDLKRRSMSID
+230 MSK
-244 DTPRGS
+244 
-250 WACSIFDL
+250 A
-258 KNSLPDAL
+258 
-266 LPNLLDRTP
+266 
-275 NEEIDRQ
+275 
-282 NDDQRKSN
+282 
-290 RHKELFS
+290 
-297 LHPSPDEEEPIERL
+297 
-311 SVPDVPKEHFG
+311 
-322 QRLLVKCLSLKF
+322 
-334 EIEIEP
+334 
-340 IFASLA
+340 
-346 LYDVKEKKKISENF
+346 
-360 YFDLNSEQMKGL
+360 
-372 LRPHVPPA
+372 
-380 AITTLARSA
+380 
-389 IFSITYPS
+389 
-397 QDVFLVIKLEKV
+397 
-409 LQQGDIGEC
+409 
-418 AEPYM
+418 
-423 IFKEADAT
+423 
-431 KNKEKLEKLKSQ
+431 
-443 ADQFCQRLGKY
+443 
-454 RMPFAWTA
+454 
-462 IHLMNIVSS
+462 
-471 AGSLE
+471 
-476 RDSTEVEIS
+476 
-485 TGERKGSWSERR
+485 
-497 NSSIVGR
+497 
-504 RSLERTTSGDD
+504 
-515 ACNLT
+515 
-520 SFRPATLTV
+520 
-529 TNFFKQEG
+529 
-537 DRLSDEDLYK
+537 
-547 FLADMRRPSSVLR
+547 
-560 RLRPITAQLKIDI
+560 
-573 SPAPENP
+573 
-580 HYCLTPE
+580 
-587 LLQVK
+587 
-592 LYPDS
+592 
-597 RVRPTREILEF
+597 
-608 PARDVYVPNTT
+608 
-619 YRNLLYIYPQS
+619 RNLLYVYPQS

-656 NAMPVIFGKSSCS
+656 NAMPVIFGKSSCP

-693 VKLPATLTD
+693 IKLPATLTD

-789 IHTQDPYLD
+789 LHTQDPYLD
-798 KFFALVNALD
+798 KFFALVHALD

-887 LHKNLEGNH
+887 LHKNLDGNQ

-902 NLLASYIYYVFRLP
+902 SLLASYIYYVFRLP

-975 RSIIGSKA
+975 RSIIG
-983 MDRSC
+983 
-988 NRMSSH
+988 
-994 TETSSFLQTLTGRL
+994 T
-1008 PTKKLFHEELALQW
+1008 KLFHEELALQW

-1030 ESALQ
+1030 EAALQ

-1051 LYFNDKLDAPRK
+1051 LYFADKLDAPRK
-1063 SRFPERFMD
+1063 NRFPERFTD
-1072 DIAALVSTIASDI
+1072 DVTALVSTIAGDI

-1111 SVMDRGFV
+1111 SIMDRGFV
-1119 FSLIKTCYKQVS
+1119 FTLIKTCYKQVS
-1131 SKLYSLPNPS
+1131 SKLYSLTNPS
-1141 VLVSLRL
+1141 NLVSLRL

-1215 AGLVLTELALIL
+1215 AGLVLTELAVIL

-1248 LSSHDSDPRYS
+1248 LSSHDSDPRYA
-1259 DPQIKA
+1259 DPQVKA

-1271 LPLIGIIMETV
+1271 LPLIGVIMETV

-1287 FTETH
+1287 FT
-1292 NQRGRP
+1292 
-1298 ICIATDDYES
+1298 
-1308 ESGSMISQTV
+1308 
-1318 AMAIAGTSVPQ
+1318 
-1329 LTRPGSFLL
+1329 
-1338 TSTSGRQHTT
+1338 
-1348 FSAESS
+1348 ESS

-1369 ETVLQKWFTDLSV
+1369 ESVLQKWFTDLSV

-1535 ACNQSAVYLQHCFA
+1535 ACNQSALYLQHCFA

-1572 LCLRLLRHCSSSIST
+1572 LCLRLLRHCSSSIGT

-1692 MYRIAKGYQTSPDL
+1692 MYRIAKGYQNSPDL

-1720 RSNHAEAAQC
+1720 RSNHAESAQC

-1787 YFTESGLVGLLEQA
+1787 YFTEAGLVGLLEQA

-1907 VEVIKDSNPVDKC
+1907 LEVIKDSNPVDKC

-1964 FTLDGRAHGELHEQF
+1964 FTLDGRAHGDLHEQF

-1994 KTRVNVTHKEEI
+1994 KTRINVIHKEEI

-2064 EIPSDPKLFRHHNK
+2064 EIPNDPKLFRHHNK

-2152 LRKMD
+2152 LRKMEI
-2157 L
+2157 

>member
-1 MLRASQEHYGRARS
+1 
-15 RLRPPAPASRVRSG
+15 
-29 DWRRRRGRERKRG
+29 
-42 GTRPPAR
+42 
-49 AQTAAAAALA
+49 
-59 AMAER
+59 
-64 RAFAQK
+64 
-70 ISRTVAAEVRK
+70 AAEVRK
-81 QISGQYS
+81 QIAGQYG

-93 LKNLNI
+93 LKNLN
-99 VGNISH
+99 VGA
-105 HTTVPLTE
+105 VPLTE
-113 AVDPVDL
+113 AVEPVDF
-120 EDYLLT
+120 EEYLIT
-126 HPLAVDSGPLRD
+126 HPPIIESGPLRD
-138 LIEFPPDDIEVVY
+138 LIDFPPDDIEVVY
-151 SPRDCRTLVSAVPE
+151 TPRECRTVGQAVPE
-165 ESEMDPH
+165 EGLTLTFCSAYFN
-172 VRDCIRSY
+172 R
-180 TEDWAIVIRKYHKL
+180 YHKL
-194 GTGFNPNTLDKQKE
+194 GTGFNPNTLDRQKE
-208 RQKGLPKQVFESD
+208 RQKGLPKQVFEAD
-221 EAPDGNNYQ
+221 EMPD
-230 DEQDDLKRRSMSID
+230 DDLKRRSMSID

-258 KNSLPDAL
+258 KNSVPDAV
-266 LPNLLDRTP
+266 LPHLLDRAP
-275 NEEIDRQ
+275 NEEIDRH
-282 NDDQRKSN
+282 NEEHRKSH
-290 RHKELFS
+290 RHRELFA
-297 LHPSPDEEEPIERL
+297 LHPALDEEEPIERHC
-311 SVPDVPKEHFG
+311 VPDVPKEHFG

-340 IFASLA
+340 IFACLA
-346 LYDVKEKKKISENF
+346 LYDVKEKRKISENF
-360 YFDLNSEQMKGL
+360 FFDLNSEQTKGM
-372 LRPHVPPA
+372 LRPHIQTA
-380 AITTLARSA
+380 AISTLARSA

-397 QDVFLVIKLEKV
+397 QDVFLVIQLEKV

-423 IFKEADAT
+423 VFKESDAA
-431 KNKEKLEKLKSQ
+431 KNKEKLDKLRSQ
-443 ADQFCQRLGKY
+443 SEQFCTRLGRY

-462 IHLMNIVSS
+462 IHLMNIVNS

-476 RDSTEVEIS
+476 RDTELEMGLPGENPGGIS
-485 TGERKGSWSERR
+485 K
-497 NSSIVGR
+497 VGLNE
-504 RSLERTTSGDD
+504 SCS
-515 ACNLT
+515 LT

-580 HYCLTPE
+580 HYCLTPD
-587 LLQVK
+587 LQQVK
-592 LYPDS
+592 PYPDS

-608 PARDVYVPNTT
+608 PPRDVYVPNTT
-619 YRNLLYIYPQS
+619 YRNLLYVNPHS

-641 NITVKVQFMYGEDPS
+641 NITVKVQFMNGEDPN
-656 NAMPVIFGKSSCS
+656 NAMPVIFGKSSCGDYTR
-669 EFSKEAYTAVVY
+669 EAYTAVVY
-681 HNRSPDFHEEIK
+681 HTRSPDFHDEVK
-693 VKLPATLTD
+693 MKLPASLTD
-702 HHHLLFTF
+702 HHHVLFTF

-731 IPMLQNGRLKT
+731 IPMLQNGRLRT
-742 GQFCLPVSLEKPPQA
+742 GSFCLPVSLEKPPQS
-757 YSVLSPEVPLPGMK
+757 YSVLSPDVPLPGMK
-771 WVDNHKGVFN
+771 WVDNHRGVFN
-781 VEVVAVSS
+781 VEVTSVSTV
-789 IHTQDPYLD
+789 HTQDQYLD
-798 KFFALVNALD
+798 KFFALVHALD

-816 GDMRIMENNLE
+816 GDVRIMENNLE
-827 NELKS
+827 AELKS
-832 SISALNSSQLEPVV
+832 SIAALNSSQLEPIV
-846 RFLHLLLDKLILL
+846 RFLHLLLDKLVVL

-873 GQASFEA
+873 GQASFEV
-880 MASIINR
+880 MASIVNR
-887 LHKNLEGNH
+887 LHKYL
-896 DQHGRN
+896 DTSQDMHGRN
-902 NLLASYIYYVFRLP
+902 SLLSSYIYYVFRLP
-916 NTYPNSPSPGPGGL
+916 NMDPNFPSPGDKDHWLHQVTLSGAA
-930 GGSVHYATMARSAVR
+930 SR

-975 RSIIGSKA
+975 RSIIGSKVRDTPQTRRGLHYA
-983 MDRSC
+983 MERC
-988 NRMSSH
+988 GNRMSSH
-994 TETSSFLQTLTGRL
+994 TESTSFLQTLTGRL

-1022 VVCSGSVR
+1022 VVSSGSVR
-1030 ESALQ
+1030 EGALQ

-1040 FELMVKSMVHH
+1040 FELMVKSIIHH
-1051 LYFNDKLDAPRK
+1051 LYFTDRLESPRK
-1063 SRFPERFMD
+1063 NRFPERFMD
-1072 DIAALVSTIASDI
+1072 DITALVSTIAGDI
-1085 VSRFQKDTEMVERLN
+1085 VSRFQKDLELVERLN

-1119 FSLIKTCYKQVS
+1119 FSLIKTYWKQVS
-1131 SKLYSLPNPS
+1131 TKLYMLQNPT
-1141 VLVSLRL
+1141 LESLRL
-1148 DFLRIICSHEHYVTL
+1148 DLLRIVCSHEHYVTL

-1185 QSSGFSTN
+1185 QSSGFSTHA
-1193 VQDQKIANMF
+1193 QDQKIANMF
-1203 ELSVPFRQQHYL
+1203 ELSVPFREQHYL
-1215 AGLVLTELALIL
+1215 AGLVLSELSVIL
-1227 DPDAEG
+1227 DPEAEG
-1233 LFGLHKK
+1233 MFGLHKK
-1240 VINMVHNL
+1240 VVSVVHNL
-1248 LSSHDSDPRYS
+1248 LSSHDSDPRYA
-1259 DPQIKA
+1259 DPEVKA

-1271 LPLIGIIMETV
+1271 LPLIGIVMETL
-1282 PQLYD
+1282 PQLHD
-1287 FTETH
+1287 FTEDG
-1292 NQRGRP
+1292 N
-1298 ICIATDDYES
+1298 
-1308 ESGSMISQTV
+1308 SMISQTV
-1318 AMAIAGTSVPQ
+1318 AMAIAGTSAPIS
-1329 LTRPGSFLL
+1329 RPSSFLL
-1338 TSTSGRQHTT
+1338 NPQASRQHGT

-1369 ETVLQKWFTDLSV
+1369 ECVLQKWFSDLSV
-1382 LQLNRLL
+1382 SQLNRLL
-1389 DLLYLCVSCFEY
+1389 DMLYLCVSCFEY
-1401 KGKKVF
+1401 KGKKAF

-1416 KSKDMRAKLEEA
+1416 KSKDMKVKLEEA

-1441 RSRGQLERSPSGSAF
+1441 RSRGQGPREYGA
-1456 GSQEN
+1456 G
-1461 LRWRKDMTHWRQ
+1461 WRPFWRVSDHLSLPVSCDR
-1473 NTEKLD
+1473 T
-1479 KSRAEIEHEALIDG
+1479 RAELEHEALIDG

-1506 LEIVVQTV
+1506 LEIIVQTV

-1535 ACNQSAVYLQHCFA
+1535 ACNQSALYLQHCFA

-1572 LCLRLLRHCSSSIST
+1572 LCLRLLRNCSSSIGT
-1587 IRSHASASLYL
+1587 IRAHASASLYL

-1633 EFLRRSLKTILTYA
+1633 EFLRRSLKTILTYG

-1720 RSNHAEAAQC
+1720 RTNHAEAAQC

-1787 YFTESGLVGLLEQA
+1787 YFTEAGLVGLLDQA
-1801 AASFSMAG
+1801 ASSFSMAG

-1821 IPIHEANRDAKKLS
+1821 IPIHEASRDAKKLA

-1840 LQEAFS
+1840 LQEAFG

-1861 RVGFYGTKFGDLD
+1861 RVGLYGSKFGDLD

-1896 GFYGERFGEDV
+1896 GFYGERYGEDQ

-1920 KLDPNKAYI
+1920 KQDPNKAYV

-1957 RFMYCTP
+1957 RFVYCTP
-1964 FTLDGRAHGELHEQF
+1964 FTLDGRAHGDLHDQF

-1994 KTRVNVTHKEEI
+1994 KTRINIIHKEEI
-2006 ILTPIE
+2006 ISMPIE

-2018 QKKTQELAFATHQDP
+2018 QKKTGELAFATHQDP
-2033 ADPKMLQMVL
+2033 SDAKMLQMVL

-2064 EIPSDPKLFRHHNK
+2064 EIPSDPKLYRHHNK

-2123 QPLINRKIP
+2123 QPLICRKIP
-2132 QLYKAVL
+2132 QLYKPVL
-2139 PVTCHRDSFSRMS
+2139 QVNSHSRMS
-2152 LRKMD
+2152 LRK
-2157 L
+2157 LEL